1 MSNKQNNNQD
11 IQNNKDLYFF
21 IRKPRFAIVISIFL
35 TLVGFI
41 AMTGLKLEKYP
52 DITPPQITV
61 SASYPGASADVVE
74 SSVASL
80 LESQIN
86 GVEDMLY
93 MISTSSDESYRLQI
107 YFKVGSDRN
116 IDLVN
121 VQNRIQ
127 QIEPKLPE
135 DVRRLGVTAKQQVSG
150 AGVAILNLAS
160 TDGRYSQLDVTNYAS
175 IYIKDEIARLPGV
188 GEVGVYGAGNY
199 SMRIW
204 LDTEKMANLN
214 VSVSEVQKAITTQ
227 NVQVSAGAL
236 GQEPGPDKQRFQIT
250 LRTKGRLLEPS
261 EFEDI
266 IVRSNIDGSSIRI
279 KDIARVELGSE
290 TYSRNGKVD
299 GKLAALMQIIQ
310 IPGANAIEIVNAV
323 EKKMAEISKTLPD
336 GMELAMVHDDTQ
348 FIRESMSEVVKTI
361 IETSIIVV
369 AIIFIFLGDPRA
381 TLVPLIAIPVSL
393 IGTFAALPVFDMSI
407 NLLTLFALVLA
418 VATVVDDAIVVIENV
433 KRHLEAGKSPVEA
446 TQITMQEIG
455 GALVS
460 MALVLMAVFV
470 PVSFMP
476 GLSGL
481 MYKQFAVCI
490 AVSIALSAV
499 CALTLSPALC
509 SIILRHEDPNRK
521 PSNKASAVIKWLFT
535 EFNVYFQKLTDIYI
549 HYVEKFVHNQ
559 KLTLIVFGGIIVLM
573 LTLFKII
580 PTGFIPDEDQAVLM
594 AQISLPAGASIAR
607 TTEVTEMM
615 DDILKKTEGV
625 EGRIIFVG
633 MGPSNEA
640 FLVIRLEEWSKREF
654 NFFQKI
660 VRKIQGK
667 ETDLSANAI
676 LGRIRGEFSQIKEA
690 QIGVFS
696 PPAITG
702 MSMLGGFEFQMLSK
716 AEYTPQEMQQYST
729 MLMLAA
735 NQDKRL
741 SNVYTQYQANMLQYI
756 VDIDYHKAL
765 AQGIDLQELYSTL
778 SSTLGTYYVN
788 DFNKL
793 GRVFRVQLQAEQR
806 FRRHADDLTGIY
818 VKNSSGV
825 MVPITTVVSLR
836 QTVGAGSITRYNQY
850 RSVQFSG
857 QPASGRSSGEAMKA
871 MEEVATET
879 LPKDMGYEWSGTS
892 KQEIES
898 GGQTTTIIALALTF
912 VYLFLVALYES
923 WSIPFAV
930 LLICPLAAAGALLFQ
945 LIMGQAFDLY
955 SQVGMIMLI
964 GLAAKQA
971 ILIVEFAKVLHEEQG
986 MSIEDAAVEASR
998 IRFRAI
1004 MMTVVA
1010 FVIGMLPLILAHGA
1024 GASSRISVGST
1035 VFGGMLAAG
1044 TIGTVMTPAFY
1055 VIIQHLVDKVLNK
1068 KKSHN
1073 LENGE
1078 NANNNID

>member
-1 MSNKQNNNQD
+1 MSNNNEHKTTED
-11 IQNNKDLYFF
+11 KDLYFF
-21 IRKPRFAIVISIFL
+21 IRKPRFAMVISIFI
-35 TLVGFI
+35 TLVGII

-52 DITPPQITV
+52 NITPPQIMVT
-61 SASYPGASADVVE
+61 ASYPGASADVVE
-74 SSVASL
+74 SSVASV

-93 MISTSSDESYRLQI
+93 MISTSSDESYQLQI

-127 QIEPKLPE
+127 QIQPKLPE
-135 DVRRLGVTAKQQVSG
+135 DVKRLGVTAKQQVAG
-150 AGVAILNLAS
+150 AGAAILNLTS
-160 TDGRYSQLDVTNYAS
+160 TDGRYSQLEVTNYAS
-175 IYIKDEIARLPGV
+175 IFIKDEIARLPGV
-188 GEVGVYGAGNY
+188 GEVNVYGAGNY

-214 VSVSEVQKAITTQ
+214 VSVLEVQNAINTQ

-236 GQEPGPDKQRFQIT
+236 GQEPGDDKQRFQIT
-250 LRTKGRLLEPS
+250 LRTKGRLLQPE
-261 EFEDI
+261 EFENI
-266 IVRSNIDGSSIRI
+266 IVRSNMDGSNIKI
-279 KDIARVELGSE
+279 KDVARVELGSE
-290 TYSRNGKVD
+290 TYSRNGRVN
-299 GKLAALMQIIQ
+299 GQPAALIQIIQ

-323 EKKMAEISKTLPD
+323 EKKMAELSKTIPD
-336 GMELAMVHDDTQ
+336 GMKLAMEHDETM
-348 FIRESMSEVVKTI
+348 FIRESMKEVVKTI

-369 AIIFIFLGDPRA
+369 AIIFVFLGDPRA

-393 IGTFAALPVFDMSI
+393 VGTFAALPIFDMSI
-407 NLLTLFALVLA
+407 NLLTLFAMVLA

-433 KRHLEAGKSPVEA
+433 KRHLEDGKSPIEA
-446 TQITMQEIG
+446 TQITMKEIG

-509 SIILRHEDPNRK
+509 SIILRHEDPDRK
-521 PSNKASAVIKWLFT
+521 PSNKISAAIKWIFT
-535 EFNVYFQKLTDIYI
+535 EFNVYFQKLTDVYL
-549 HYVEKFVHNQ
+549 HYVKLLVYNK
-559 KLTLIVFGGIIVLM
+559 KLTLVIYGGIIVLM
-573 LTLFKII
+573 LVLFKII

-594 AQISLPAGASIAR
+594 SQVTLPAGASIAR
-607 TTEVTEMM
+607 TTDVTTRM
-615 DDILKKTEGV
+615 DNILKDMDGV
-625 EGRIIFVG
+625 RSRIVFVG
-633 MGPSNEA
+633 MGPSNQA
-640 FLVIRLEEWSKREF
+640 FVVIALKEWSEREF
-654 NFFQKI
+654 NIFQKAI
-660 VRKIQGK
+660 RKIQGK
-667 ETDLSANAI
+667 ETDLSSTAI
-676 LGRIRGEFSQIKEA
+676 LKRLRKEFSAIKEA
-690 QIGVFS
+690 NIAVFS
-696 PPAITG
+696 PPAISG

-716 AEYTPQEMQQYST
+716 GEYSPQEMEQFAT
-729 MLMLAA
+729 KLIMAA
-735 NQDKRL
+735 NQNKDL

-756 VDIDYHKAL
+756 VNVDYAQAM
-765 AQGIDLQELYSTL
+765 AQGVDLQELYSTL

-793 GRVFRVQLQAEQR
+793 GRVFRVQLQAEQK
-806 FRRHADDLTGIY
+806 FRRNANDLKGIY
-818 VKNSSGV
+818 VKNNAGK
-825 MVPITTVVSLR
+825 MVPITTIVSLE

-850 RSVQFSG
+850 RNVQFSG
-857 QPASGRSSGEAMKA
+857 NPAQGRSSGEAMKA
-871 MEEVATET
+871 MEQVAKAE
-879 LPKDMGYEWSGTS
+879 LPNDMGFEWSGTS

-898 GGQTTTIIALALTF
+898 GGQTTTIIALALLF

-930 LLICPLAAAGALLFQ
+930 LLICPLAAAGALIFQ
-945 LIMGQAFDLY
+945 LVMGQAFDLY

-971 ILIVEFAKVLHEEQG
+971 ILIVEFAKVLHEENG
-986 MSIEDAAVEASR
+986 MTIEDAAVEASK

-1010 FVIGMLPLILAHGA
+1010 FVVGMLPLILAHGA

-1055 VIIQHLVDKVLNK
+1055 VIIQHFVDLVMNK
-1068 KKSHN
+1068 KV
-1073 LENGE
+1073 ENKE
-1078 NANNNID
+1078 K

>member
-1 MSNKQNNNQD
+1 MNNNQ
-11 IQNNKDLYFF
+11 QNNKTQEKDLYFF
-21 IRKPRFAIVISIFL
+21 IRKPRFAIVISIFI

-52 DITPPQITV
+52 NITPPQITV
-61 SASYPGASADVVE
+61 TASYPGASADVVE
-74 SSVASL
+74 SSVASI

-93 MISTSSDESYRLQI
+93 MISTSSDESYQLQI

-127 QIEPKLPE
+127 QIQPKLPE
-135 DVRRLGVTAKQQVSG
+135 DVKRLGVTAKQRVSG
-150 AGVAILNLAS
+150 AGAAILNLAS
-160 TDGRYSQLDVTNYAS
+160 TDDRYSHLEVTNYAS

-188 GEVGVYGAGNY
+188 GEVNVYGAGDY

-214 VSVSEVQKAITTQ
+214 VSVSEVKNAIATQ

-266 IVRSNIDGSSIRI
+266 IVRSNLDGSSIKI

-290 TYSRNGKVD
+290 TYSRSGKVD
-299 GKLAALMQIIQ
+299 GKPAALLQIIQ
-310 IPGANAIEIVNAV
+310 IPGANAIDIVNNV
-323 EKKMAEISKTLPD
+323 EKKMAELSKSIPS
-336 GMELAMVHDDTQ
+336 GMELKMVHDDSL
-348 FIRESMSEVVKTI
+348 FIRESMKEVVKTI

-369 AIIFIFLGDPRA
+369 AIIFVFLGDPRA
-381 TLVPLIAIPVSL
+381 TLIPLIAIPVSL
-393 IGTFAALPVFDMSI
+393 IGTFATLPIFDMSI
-407 NLLTLFALVLA
+407 NLLTLFAMVLA

-433 KRHLEAGKSPVEA
+433 KRHLEEGKNPVEA
-446 TQITMQEIG
+446 TQITMKEIG

-509 SIILRHEDPNRK
+509 SIILREEEPNRK
-521 PSNKASAVIKWLFT
+521 PSNKISAGIKWLFN
-535 EFNVYFQKLTDIYI
+535 EFNVYFQKLTDLYL
-549 HYVEKFVHNQ
+549 YSVKKFVYNQ
-559 KLTLIVFGGIIVLM
+559 KLTLITYGSIIVLM
-573 LTLFKII
+573 LLMFKII
-580 PTGFIPDEDQAVLM
+580 PTGFIPDEDQAVLL
-594 AQISLPAGASIAR
+594 AQVNLPSGASLAR
-607 TTEVTEMM
+607 TTDVTNRM
-615 DDILKKTEGV
+615 DAMLEKIDGV
-625 EGRIIFVG
+625 DGRIVFVG
-633 MGPSNEA
+633 MGPSNQA
-640 FLVIRLEEWSKREF
+640 FFVIRLAEWEHREF
-654 NFFQKI
+654 NIFQKMI
-660 VRKIQGK
+660 RKVQGK
-667 ETDLSANAI
+667 ETDLSLNAI
-676 LGRIRGEFSQIKEA
+676 LNRIRAQFGSIKEA
-690 QIGVFS
+690 SIAVFS
-696 PPAITG
+696 PPAISG

-716 AEYTPQEMQQYST
+716 GEYSPQDLEKWATQ
-729 MLMLAA
+729 LMIAA
-735 NQDKRL
+735 NQDNDMT
-741 SNVYTQYQANMLQYI
+741 NVYTQYQANMLQYI
-756 VDIDYHKAL
+756 VNIDYAKAM
-765 AQGIDLQELYSTL
+765 AQGVDLSELYATL

-793 GRVFRVQLQAEQR
+793 GRVFRVQLQAEQK
-806 FRRHADDLTGIY
+806 FRRNANDLTGIY
-818 VKNSSGV
+818 VKNKSGK
-825 MVPITTVVSLR
+825 MVPITTIVSLE
-836 QTVGAGSITRYNQY
+836 QSVGAGSITRYNQY
-850 RSVQFSG
+850 RNVQFSG
-857 QPASGRSSGEAMKA
+857 QPAQGRSSGEAMKA
-871 MEEVATET
+871 MERVAQKV
-879 LPKDMGYEWSGTS
+879 LPNDMGYEWSGTS
-892 KQEIES
+892 QQEIES
-898 GGQTTTIIALALTF
+898 GGQTGIIIALALIF

-930 LLICPLAAAGALLFQ
+930 LLICPLAAVGALVFQ
-945 LIMGQAFDLY
+945 LMMGQAFDLY

-971 ILIVEFAKVLHEEQG
+971 ILIVEFAKELHETDG
-986 MSIEDAAVEASR
+986 MSIEDAAVEASK

-1010 FVIGMLPLILAHGA
+1010 FVVGMLPLILAHGA

-1035 VFGGMLAAG
+1035 VFGGMMAAG
-1044 TIGTVMTPAFY
+1044 TLGTIMTPAFY
-1055 VIIQHLVDKVLNK
+1055 VIIQNLVDKVLGRHK
-1068 KKSHN
+1068 KT
-1073 LENGE
+1073 EN
-1078 NANNNID
+1078 

>member
-1 MSNKQNNNQD
+1 MSDNKEPQK
-11 IQNNKDLYFF
+11 NNKEELYFF
-21 IRKPRFAIVISIFL
+21 IRKPRFAIVISLFI
-35 TLVGFI
+35 TLVGII
-41 AMTGLKLEKYP
+41 AMMGLKLEKYP
-52 DITPPQITV
+52 NITPPQIQVT
-61 SASYPGASADVVE
+61 ASYPGASADVVE
-74 SSVASL
+74 SSVASI

-93 MISTSSDESYRLQI
+93 MVSTSSDESYQLQI

-127 QIEPKLPE
+127 QIQPKLPE
-135 DVRRLGVTAKQQVSG
+135 DVKRLGVTAKQQVSG

-160 TDGRYSQLDVTNYAS
+160 TDGRYSQLEVTNYAS
-175 IYIKDEIARLPGV
+175 IFIKDEIARLPGV

-214 VSVSEVQKAITTQ
+214 VSVSEVQQAINTQ

-236 GQEPGPDKQRFQIT
+236 GQEPGPDKQKFQIT
-250 LRTKGRLLEPS
+250 LRTKGRLLEPE
-261 EFEDI
+261 EFENI
-266 IVRSNIDGSSIRI
+266 IVRSNIDGSSIKI

-290 TYSRNGKVD
+290 TYSRNGRVD
-299 GKLAALMQIIQ
+299 GNPAALMQIIQ
-310 IPGANAIEIVNAV
+310 IPGANSIEIVNEV
-323 EKKMAEISKTLPD
+323 KKKMAELAKTIPD
-336 GMELAMVHDDTQ
+336 GMKLAMVHDDTQ
-348 FIRESMSEVVKTI
+348 FIRESMKEVVKTI

-369 AIIFIFLGDPRA
+369 AIIFVFLGDPRA

-407 NLLTLFALVLA
+407 NLLTLFAMVLA

-433 KRHLEAGKSPVEA
+433 KRHLENGMTPVEA
-446 TQITMQEIG
+446 TQITMKEIG

-490 AVSIALSAV
+490 AISIALSAV

-509 SIILRHEDPNRK
+509 SIILRAEDPNRK
-521 PSNKASAVIKWLFT
+521 PSNKMSAAIKWIFT
-535 EFNVYFQKLTDIYI
+535 EFNVYFQKLTDLYI
-549 HYVEKFVHNQ
+549 HCVKKFVYNK
-559 KLTLIVFGGIIVLM
+559 KLTLVTYVGIIVLM
-573 LTLFKII
+573 LALFKMI

-594 AQISLPAGASIAR
+594 TQINLPAGASLAR
-607 TTEVTEMM
+607 TTDVTHEMEEK
-615 DDILKKTEGV
+615 LKKIEGIEGV
-625 EGRIIFVG
+625 IVFVG
-633 MGPSNEA
+633 MGPSNQA
-640 FLVIRLEEWSKREF
+640 FMVIRLDEWGKREF
-654 NFFQKI
+654 NIFQKAI
-660 VRKIQGK
+660 RFVQGK
-667 ETDLSANAI
+667 DTDLSLNAI
-676 LGRIRGEFSQIKEA
+676 LGRIRKEFSSIRTA

-696 PPAITG
+696 PPAISG
-702 MSMLGGFEFQMLSK
+702 MSMVGGFEFQMLSK
-716 AEYTPQEMQQYST
+716 GEYTPQEMEQWANK
-729 MLMLAA
+729 LLAA
-735 NQDKRL
+735 ANANKDL
-741 SNVYTQYQANMLQYI
+741 TNVYTQYQANMLQYI
-756 VDIDYHKAL
+756 VDIDYAKAM

-793 GRVFRVQLQAEQR
+793 GRVFRVQMQAEQKY
-806 FRRHADDLTGIY
+806 RRNANDLTGIY
-818 VKNSSGV
+818 VKNKSGK

-850 RSVQFSG
+850 RNVQISG

-871 MEEVATET
+871 MQDVAIST

-898 GGQTTTIIALALTF
+898 GGQTTTIIALALIF

-930 LLICPLAAAGALLFQ
+930 LLICPLAAAGALIFQ

-971 ILIVEFAKVLHEEQG
+971 ILIVEFAKELHETDG
-986 MSIEDAAVEASR
+986 KSIEEAAVEASQ

-1010 FVIGMLPLILAHGA
+1010 FVVGMLPLILAHGA

-1035 VFGGMLAAG
+1035 VFGGMMAAG
-1044 TIGTVMTPAFY
+1044 TLGTIMTPAFY
-1055 VIIQHLVDKVLNK
+1055 VIIQHFVDIVMNKKVDKK
-1068 KKSHN
+1068 
-1073 LENGE
+1073 EE
-1078 NANNNID
+1078 

>member
-1 MSNKQNNNQD
+1 MSNNNEHKTTED
-11 IQNNKDLYFF
+11 KDLYFF
-21 IRKPRFAIVISIFL
+21 IRKPRFAMVISIFI
-35 TLVGFI
+35 TLVGII

-52 DITPPQITV
+52 NITPPQIMVT
-61 SASYPGASADVVE
+61 ASYPGASADVVE
-74 SSVASL
+74 SSVASV

-93 MISTSSDESYRLQI
+93 MISTSSDESYQLQI

-127 QIEPKLPE
+127 QIQPKLPE
-135 DVRRLGVTAKQQVSG
+135 DVKRLGVTAKQQVAG
-150 AGVAILNLAS
+150 AGAAILNLTS
-160 TDGRYSQLDVTNYAS
+160 TDGRYSQLEVTNYAS
-175 IYIKDEIARLPGV
+175 IFIKDEIARLPGV
-188 GEVGVYGAGNY
+188 GEVNVYGAGNY

-214 VSVSEVQKAITTQ
+214 VSVLEVQNAINTQ

-236 GQEPGPDKQRFQIT
+236 GQEPGDDKQRFQIT
-250 LRTKGRLLEPS
+250 LRTKGRLLQPE
-261 EFEDI
+261 EFENI
-266 IVRSNIDGSSIRI
+266 IVRSNMDGSNIKI
-279 KDIARVELGSE
+279 KDVARVELGSE
-290 TYSRNGKVD
+290 TYSRNGRVN
-299 GKLAALMQIIQ
+299 GQPAALIQIIQ

-323 EKKMAEISKTLPD
+323 EKKMAELSKTIPD
-336 GMELAMVHDDTQ
+336 GMKLAMEHDETL
-348 FIRESMSEVVKTI
+348 FIRESMKEVVKTI

-369 AIIFIFLGDPRA
+369 AIIFVFLGDPRA

-393 IGTFAALPVFDMSI
+393 VGTFAALPIFDMSI
-407 NLLTLFALVLA
+407 NLLTLFAMVLA

-433 KRHLEAGKSPVEA
+433 KRHLEDGKSPIEA
-446 TQITMQEIG
+446 TQITMKEIG

-509 SIILRHEDPNRK
+509 SIILRHEDPDRK
-521 PSNKASAVIKWLFT
+521 PSNKISAAIKWIFT
-535 EFNVYFQKLTDIYI
+535 EFNVYFQKLTDVYL
-549 HYVEKFVHNQ
+549 HYVKLLVYNK
-559 KLTLIVFGGIIVLM
+559 KLTLVIYGGIIVLM
-573 LTLFKII
+573 LVLFKII
-580 PTGFIPDEDQAVLM
+580 PTGFIPDEDQAMLM
-594 AQISLPAGASIAR
+594 SQVTLPEGASIAR
-607 TTEVTEMM
+607 TTDVTTRM
-615 DDILKKTEGV
+615 DNILKDMDGV
-625 EGRIIFVG
+625 RSRIVFVG
-633 MGPSNEA
+633 MGPSNQA
-640 FLVIRLEEWSKREF
+640 FVVIALKEWSEREF
-654 NFFQKI
+654 NIFQKAI
-660 VRKIQGK
+660 RKIQGK
-667 ETDLSANAI
+667 ETDLSSTAI
-676 LGRIRGEFSQIKEA
+676 LKRLRKEFSAIKEA
-690 QIGVFS
+690 NIAVFS
-696 PPAITG
+696 PPAISG

-716 AEYTPQEMQQYST
+716 GEYSPQEMEQFAT
-729 MLMLAA
+729 KLIMAA
-735 NQDKRL
+735 NQNKDL

-756 VDIDYHKAL
+756 VNVDYAQAM
-765 AQGIDLQELYSTL
+765 AQGVNLQELYSTL

-793 GRVFRVQLQAEQR
+793 GRVFRVQLQAEQK
-806 FRRHADDLTGIY
+806 FRRNANDLKGIY
-818 VKNSSGV
+818 VKNNAGK
-825 MVPITTVVSLR
+825 MVPITTIVSLE

-850 RSVQFSG
+850 RNVQFSG
-857 QPASGRSSGEAMKA
+857 NPAQGRSSGEAMKA
-871 MEEVATET
+871 MEQVAKAE
-879 LPKDMGYEWSGTS
+879 LPKDMGFEWSGTS

-898 GGQTTTIIALALTF
+898 GGQTTTIIALALLF

-930 LLICPLAAAGALLFQ
+930 LLICPLAAAGALIFQ
-945 LIMGQAFDLY
+945 LVMGQAFDLY

-971 ILIVEFAKVLHEEQG
+971 ILIVEFAKVLHEENG
-986 MSIEDAAVEASR
+986 MTIEDAAVEASK

-1010 FVIGMLPLILAHGA
+1010 FVVGMLPLILAHGA

-1055 VIIQHLVDKVLNK
+1055 VIIQHFVDLVMNK
-1068 KKSHN
+1068 KV
-1073 LENGE
+1073 ENTE
-1078 NANNNID
+1078 K

>member
-1 MSNKQNNNQD
+1 MNNNQNSNKT
-11 IQNNKDLYFF
+11 QEKDLYFF
-21 IRKPRFAIVISIFL
+21 IRKPRFAIVISIFI

-41 AMTGLKLEKYP
+41 AMAGLKLEKYP
-52 DITPPQITV
+52 NITPPQITV
-61 SASYPGASADVVE
+61 TASYPGASADVVE
-74 SSVASL
+74 SSVASI

-93 MISTSSDESYRLQI
+93 MISTSSDESYQLQI

-127 QIEPKLPE
+127 QIQPKLPE
-135 DVRRLGVTAKQQVSG
+135 DVKRLGVTAKQRVSG
-150 AGVAILNLAS
+150 AGAAILNLAS
-160 TDGRYSQLDVTNYAS
+160 TDDRYSHLEVTNYAS

-188 GEVGVYGAGNY
+188 GEVNVYGAGDY

-204 LDTEKMANLN
+204 LDTQKMANLN
-214 VSVSEVQKAITTQ
+214 VSVSEVRNAISTQ

-250 LRTKGRLLEPS
+250 LRTKGRLLEPA
-261 EFEDI
+261 EFEEI
-266 IVRSNIDGSSIRI
+266 IVRSNLDGSSVKL

-290 TYSRNGKVD
+290 TYSRSGKVD
-299 GKLAALMQIIQ
+299 GKPAALLQIIQ
-310 IPGANAIEIVNAV
+310 IPGANAIDIVNNV
-323 EKKMAEISKTLPD
+323 EKKMAELSKTIPN
-336 GMELAMVHDDTQ
+336 GMELKMVHDDSL
-348 FIRESMSEVVKTI
+348 FIRESMKEVVKTI

-381 TLVPLIAIPVSL
+381 TLIPLIAIPVSL
-393 IGTFAALPVFDMSI
+393 IGTFATLPVFNMSI
-407 NLLTLFALVLA
+407 NLLTLFAMVLA

-433 KRHLEAGKSPVEA
+433 KRHLEEGKNPVEA
-446 TQITMQEIG
+446 TQITMKEIG

-509 SIILRHEDPNRK
+509 SIILREEDPDRK
-521 PSNKASAVIKWLFT
+521 PSNKISAGIKWLFT
-535 EFNVYFQKLTDIYI
+535 EFNVYFQKLTDIYL
-549 HYVEKFVHNQ
+549 HYVKKFVYSQ
-559 KLTLIVFGGIIVLM
+559 KLTLIVYGSIIALM
-573 LTLFKII
+573 LVLFKII
-580 PTGFIPDEDQAVLM
+580 PTGFIPDEDQAVLL
-594 AQISLPAGASIAR
+594 AQVTLPSGASLAR
-607 TTEVTEMM
+607 TTDVTNRMDEMLSKI
-615 DDILKKTEGV
+615 DGV
-625 EGRIIFVG
+625 DGRIVFVG
-633 MGPSNEA
+633 MGPSNQA
-640 FLVIRLEEWSKREF
+640 FFVIRLAEWEHREF
-654 NFFQKI
+654 NIFQKLI
-660 VRKIQGK
+660 RKVQGK
-667 ETDLSANAI
+667 ETDLSLNAL
-676 LGRIRGEFSQIKEA
+676 LGRIRKEFGSIKEA
-690 QIGVFS
+690 SIAVFS
-696 PPAITG
+696 PPAISG

-716 AEYTPQEMQQYST
+716 AEYSPQDLEKFATQ
-729 MLMLAA
+729 LMIAA
-735 NQDKRL
+735 NSNKDL

-756 VDIDYHKAL
+756 VNIDYAKAM
-765 AQGIDLQELYSTL
+765 AQGIDLSELYATL

-793 GRVFRVQLQAEQR
+793 GRVFRVQLQAEQNY
-806 FRRHADDLTGIY
+806 RRSANDLTGIY
-818 VKNSSGV
+818 VKNRSGK
-825 MVPITTVVSLR
+825 MVPITTVVSLE

-850 RSVQFSG
+850 RNVQFSG
-857 QPASGRSSGEAMKA
+857 QPAQGRSSGEAMKA
-871 MEEVATET
+871 MEKVATEI
-879 LPKDMGYEWSGTS
+879 LPNDMGYEWSGTS

-898 GGQTTTIIALALTF
+898 GGQTVTIIALALIF

-930 LLICPLAAAGALLFQ
+930 LLICPLAAAGALIFQ
-945 LIMGQAFDLY
+945 LVMGQAFDLY

-971 ILIVEFAKVLHEEQG
+971 ILIVEFAKELHETDGLSVE
-986 MSIEDAAVEASR
+986 EAAVEASK

-1010 FVIGMLPLILAHGA
+1010 FVVGMLPLILAHGA

-1035 VFGGMLAAG
+1035 VFGGMMAAG
-1044 TIGTVMTPAFY
+1044 TLGTIMTPAFY
-1055 VIIQHLVDKVLNK
+1055 VIIQNLVDKALGRT
-1068 KKSHN
+1068 KSIQ
-1073 LENGE
+1073 
-1078 NANNNID
+1078 NN

>member
-1 MSNKQNNNQD
+1 MD
-11 IQNNKDLYFF
+11 IKNNKPEKEHKEELYFF
-21 IRKPRFAIVISIFL
+21 IRKPRFAIVISLFL

-41 AMTGLKLEKYP
+41 SMTSLKLEKYP
-52 DITPPQITV
+52 NITPPQIQVT
-61 SASYPGASADVVE
+61 ASYPGASADVVE
-74 SSVASL
+74 SSVASII
-80 LESQIN
+80 ESQVN

-93 MISTSSDESYRLQI
+93 MISTSSDESYQLQI

-127 QIEPKLPE
+127 QIQPKLPE
-135 DVRRLGVTAKQQVSG
+135 DVKRLGVTAKQQVSG

-175 IYIKDEIARLPGV
+175 IFIKDEIARLPGV
-188 GEVGVYGAGNY
+188 GDVGVYGAGNY

-214 VSVSEVQKAITTQ
+214 VSVLEVQNAISTQ

-250 LRTKGRLLEPS
+250 LRTKGRLLEPE

-266 IVRSNIDGSSIRI
+266 IVRSNQDGSSIKI

-290 TYSRNGKVD
+290 TYSRNGRVD
-299 GKLAALMQIIQ
+299 GQPSALMQVIQ
-310 IPGANAIEIVNAV
+310 IPGANAIEIVNEV
-323 EKKMAEISKTLPD
+323 KQKMAEIEKTIPA
-336 GMELAMVHDDTQ
+336 GMKLSMVHDDTL
-348 FIRESMSEVVKTI
+348 FIRESMKEVVKTI

-369 AIIFIFLGDPRA
+369 AIIFVFLGDPRA

-407 NLLTLFALVLA
+407 NLLTLFAMVLA

-433 KRHLEAGKSPVEA
+433 KRHIEAGMKPVDA
-446 TQITMQEIG
+446 TQITMKEIG

-509 SIILRHEDPNRK
+509 SIILRPEDPNRK
-521 PSNKASAVIKWLFT
+521 PSNKASAAIKWIFT
-535 EFNVYFQKLTDIYI
+535 EFNVYFQKLTELYL
-549 HYVEKFVHNQ
+549 HYVKIFVHDK
-559 KLTLIVFGGIIVLM
+559 KLTLWVYGGIIVLM
-573 LTLFKII
+573 LLLFKIV
-580 PTGFIPDEDQAVLM
+580 PTGFIPDEDQAVLL
-594 AQISLPAGASIAR
+594 AQINLPAGASIAR
-607 TTEVTEMM
+607 TTDVTKRME
-615 DDILKKTEGV
+615 DKLAHIDGIK
-625 EGRIIFVG
+625 GRIVFVG
-633 MGPSNEA
+633 MGPSNQA
-640 FLVIRLEEWSKREF
+640 FMVIRLDEWSKREF
-654 NFFQKI
+654 NIFQKI
-660 VRKIQGK
+660 IRLAQGK
-667 ETDLSANAI
+667 ETDLSLNAI
-676 LGRIRGEFSQIKEA
+676 MKRIRTAFSDIRDA

-716 AEYTPQEMQQYST
+716 GEYTPQELEQFANQ
-729 MLMLAA
+729 LMAAA
-735 NQDKRL
+735 NQNKNL

-756 VDIDYHKAL
+756 VDIDYTKAL

-793 GRVFRVQLQAEQR
+793 GRVFRVQLQAEQK
-806 FRRHADDLTGIY
+806 FRRNANDLTGIY
-818 VKNSSGV
+818 VKNKSGV
-825 MVPITTVVSLR
+825 MVPITTVVSLK

-850 RSVQFSG
+850 RNVQFSG
-857 QPASGRSSGEAMKA
+857 NPAQGRSSGEAMKA
-871 MEEVATET
+871 MEQVATEV
-879 LPKDMGYEWSGTS
+879 LPNDMGFEWSGTS

-898 GGQTTTIIALALTF
+898 SGQTTTIIALALIF

-930 LLICPLAAAGALLFQ
+930 LLICPLAAAGALIFQ

-971 ILIVEFAKVLHEEQG
+971 ILIVEFAKELHETNG
-986 MSIEDAAVEASR
+986 MSIEDAAVEASH

-1010 FVIGMLPLILAHGA
+1010 FVVGMLPLLFAHGA

-1044 TIGTVMTPAFY
+1044 TIGTIMTPAFY
-1055 VIIQHLVDKVLNK
+1055 VIIQHLVENVMSK
-1068 KKSHN
+1068 KKTKKI
-1073 LENGE
+1073 ETDE
-1078 NANNNID
+1078 K

>member
-1 MSNKQNNNQD
+1 MNEKDNKQD
-11 IQNNKDLYFF
+11 KNKGLYFF
-21 IRKPRFAIVISIFL
+21 IAKPRFAIVISIFITIL
-35 TLVGFI
+35 GI
-41 AMTGLKLEKYP
+41 ISITGLKLEKYP
-52 DITPPQITV
+52 NITPPQIMV

-74 SSVASL
+74 SSVASV
-80 LESQIN
+80 LESQVN

-93 MISTSSDESYRLQI
+93 MISTSSDESYQLQI

-127 QIEPKLPE
+127 QIQPKLPE
-135 DVRRLGVTAKQQVSG
+135 DVKRLGVTAKQQVSG

-175 IYIKDEIARLPGV
+175 IFVKDEIARLPGV
-188 GEVGVYGAGNY
+188 GEVNVYGAGNY

-214 VSVSEVQKAITTQ
+214 VSVLEVQNAINTQ

-261 EFEDI
+261 EFENI
-266 IVRSNIDGSSIRI
+266 IVRSNQDGSNIKI
-279 KDIARVELGSE
+279 KDVARVELGSE
-290 TYSRNGKVD
+290 TYSRNGRVD
-299 GKLAALMQIIQ
+299 GNPAALIQIIQ
-310 IPGANAIEIVNAV
+310 IPGANAIEIVNEV
-323 EKKMAEISKTLPD
+323 EQKMAELSKTIPD
-336 GMELAMVHDDTQ
+336 GMKLAMVHDDTL
-348 FIRESMSEVVKTI
+348 FIRESMKEVVKTI

-381 TLVPLIAIPVSL
+381 TLIPLLAIPVSL
-393 IGTFAALPVFDMSI
+393 IGTFAALPIFDMSI
-407 NLLTLFALVLA
+407 NLLTLFAMVLA

-433 KRHLEAGKSPVEA
+433 KRHLEDGKSPLEA
-446 TQITMQEIG
+446 TQLTMEEVG
-455 GALVS
+455 GALVA

-470 PVSFMP
+470 PVCFMP

-481 MYKQFAVCI
+481 MYQQFAVCI

-509 SIILRHEDPNRK
+509 SIILRPEDPDRK
-521 PSNKASAVIKWLFT
+521 PSNKASAAIKWVFM
-535 EFNVYFQKLTDIYI
+535 EFNIYFQKLTEMYL
-549 HYVEKFVHNQ
+549 HYVKKLVYDK
-559 KLTLIVFGGIIVLM
+559 KLTLVIYGAIIVLM
-573 LTLFKII
+573 LVLFKVI

-594 AQISLPAGASIAR
+594 AQINLPAGASIAR
-607 TTEVTEMM
+607 TTDVTMRMEEM
-615 DDILKKTEGV
+615 LKKIDGI
-625 EGRIIFVG
+625 EGRIVFVG
-633 MGPSNEA
+633 MGPSNQA
-640 FLVIRLEEWSKREF
+640 FMVIRLDEWSKREF
-654 NFFQKI
+654 NIFQKAI
-660 VRKIQGK
+660 RLVQGK
-667 ETDLSANAI
+667 ETDLSLNAI
-676 LGRIRGEFSQIKEA
+676 LGRIRKDFSQIKDA

-696 PPAITG
+696 PPAISG

-716 AEYTPQEMQQYST
+716 GEYTPQDLEKFANK
-729 MLMLAA
+729 LILAA
-735 NQDKRL
+735 NQNKDL

-756 VDIDYHKAL
+756 VDIDYAQAM
-765 AQGIDLQELYSTL
+765 AQGVDLTELYSTL

-806 FRRHADDLTGIY
+806 FRRSANDLSGIY
-818 VKNSSGV
+818 VKNKAGK
-825 MVPITTVVSLR
+825 MVPITTIVSLH

-850 RSVQFSG
+850 RNVQFSG
-857 QPASGRSSGEAMKA
+857 QPAQGRSSGEAMKA
-871 MEEVATET
+871 MEEVAKAE
-879 LPKDMGYEWSGTS
+879 LPNDMGFEWSGTS

-898 GGQTTTIIALALTF
+898 GGQTTSIIALALLF

-923 WSIPFAV
+923 WSIPLAV
-930 LLICPLAAAGALLFQ
+930 LLICPLAAAGALIFQ
-945 LIMGQAFDLY
+945 LMMGQAFDLY

-971 ILIVEFAKVLHEEQG
+971 ILIVEFAKVLHEENG
-986 MSIEDAAVEASR
+986 LSIEEAAVEASR

-1010 FVIGMLPLILAHGA
+1010 FVVGMLPLILAHGA

-1044 TIGTVMTPAFY
+1044 TIGTIMTPAFY
-1055 VIIQHLVDKVLNK
+1055 VIIQHLVDRVMNK
-1068 KKSHN
+1068 PQTEKIENDKK
-1073 LENGE
+1073 
-1078 NANNNID
+1078 

>member
-1 MSNKQNNNQD
+1 MNNNQ
-11 IQNNKDLYFF
+11 QNNKTQEKDLYFF
-21 IRKPRFAIVISIFL
+21 IRKPRFAIVISIFI

-52 DITPPQITV
+52 NITPPQITV
-61 SASYPGASADVVE
+61 TASYPGASADVVE
-74 SSVASL
+74 SSVASI

-93 MISTSSDESYRLQI
+93 MISTSSDESYQLQI

-127 QIEPKLPE
+127 QIQPKLPE
-135 DVRRLGVTAKQQVSG
+135 DVKRLGVTAKQRVSG
-150 AGVAILNLAS
+150 AGAAILNLAS
-160 TDGRYSQLDVTNYAS
+160 TDDRYSHLEVTNYAS

-188 GEVGVYGAGNY
+188 GEVNVYGAGDY

-214 VSVSEVQKAITTQ
+214 VSVSEVKNAIATQ

-266 IVRSNIDGSSIRI
+266 IVRSNLDGSSIKI
-279 KDIARVELGSE
+279 KDVARVELGSE
-290 TYSRNGKVD
+290 TYSRSGKVD
-299 GKLAALMQIIQ
+299 GKPAALLQIIQ
-310 IPGANAIEIVNAV
+310 IPGANAIDIVNNV
-323 EKKMAEISKTLPD
+323 EKKMAELSKSIPS
-336 GMELAMVHDDTQ
+336 GMELKMVHDDSL
-348 FIRESMSEVVKTI
+348 FIRESMKEVVKTI

-369 AIIFIFLGDPRA
+369 AIIFVFLGDPRA
-381 TLVPLIAIPVSL
+381 TLIPLIAIPVSL
-393 IGTFAALPVFDMSI
+393 IGTFATLPIFDMSI
-407 NLLTLFALVLA
+407 NLLTLFAMVLA

-433 KRHLEAGKSPVEA
+433 KRHLEEGKNPVEA
-446 TQITMQEIG
+446 TQITMKEIG

-509 SIILRHEDPNRK
+509 SIILREEDPNRK
-521 PSNKASAVIKWLFT
+521 PSNKISAGIKWLFN
-535 EFNVYFQKLTDIYI
+535 EFNVYFQKLTDLYL
-549 HYVEKFVHNQ
+549 YSVKKFVYNQ
-559 KLTLIVFGGIIVLM
+559 KLTLITYGSIIVLM
-573 LTLFKII
+573 LLMFKII
-580 PTGFIPDEDQAVLM
+580 PTGFIPDEDQAVLL
-594 AQISLPAGASIAR
+594 AQVNLPSGASLAR
-607 TTEVTEMM
+607 TTDVTNRM
-615 DDILKKTEGV
+615 DAMLEKIDGV
-625 EGRIIFVG
+625 DGRIVFVG
-633 MGPSNEA
+633 MGPSNQA
-640 FLVIRLEEWSKREF
+640 FFVIRLAEWEHREF
-654 NFFQKI
+654 NIFQKMI
-660 VRKIQGK
+660 RKVQGK
-667 ETDLSANAI
+667 ETDLSLNAI
-676 LGRIRGEFSQIKEA
+676 LNRIRAQFGSIKEA
-690 QIGVFS
+690 SIAVFS
-696 PPAITG
+696 PPAISG

-716 AEYTPQEMQQYST
+716 GEYSPQDLEKWATQ
-729 MLMLAA
+729 LMIAA
-735 NQDKRL
+735 NQDNDMT
-741 SNVYTQYQANMLQYI
+741 NVYTQYQANMLQYI
-756 VDIDYHKAL
+756 VNIDYAKAM
-765 AQGIDLQELYSTL
+765 AQGVDLSELYATL

-793 GRVFRVQLQAEQR
+793 GRVFRVQLQAEQK
-806 FRRHADDLTGIY
+806 FRRNANDLTGIY
-818 VKNSSGV
+818 VKNKSGK
-825 MVPITTVVSLR
+825 MVPITTIVSLE
-836 QTVGAGSITRYNQY
+836 QSVGAGSITRYNQY
-850 RSVQFSG
+850 RNVQFSG
-857 QPASGRSSGEAMKA
+857 QPAQGRSSGEAMKA
-871 MEEVATET
+871 MERVAQKV
-879 LPKDMGYEWSGTS
+879 LPNDMGYEWSGTS
-892 KQEIES
+892 QQEIES
-898 GGQTTTIIALALTF
+898 GGQTGIIIALALIF

-930 LLICPLAAAGALLFQ
+930 LLICPLAAVGALVFQ
-945 LIMGQAFDLY
+945 LMMGQAFDLY

-971 ILIVEFAKVLHEEQG
+971 ILIVEFAKELHETDG
-986 MSIEDAAVEASR
+986 MSIEEAAVEASK

-1010 FVIGMLPLILAHGA
+1010 FVVGMLPLILAHGA

-1035 VFGGMLAAG
+1035 VFGGMMAAG
-1044 TIGTVMTPAFY
+1044 TLGTIMTPAFY
-1055 VIIQHLVDKVLNK
+1055 VIIQNLVDKVLGRHK
-1068 KKSHN
+1068 KT
-1073 LENGE
+1073 EN
-1078 NANNNID
+1078 

>member
-1 MSNKQNNNQD
+1 MNSNDKQPE
-11 IQNNKDLYFF
+11 KDKSKNEELYFF
-21 IRKPRFAIVISIFL
+21 IRKPRFAIVISLFI
-35 TLVGFI
+35 TLVGVI
-41 AMTGLKLEKYP
+41 SMMGLQLEKYP
-52 DITPPQITV
+52 DITPPQIQVT
-61 SASYPGASADVVE
+61 ASYPGASADVVE

-80 LESQIN
+80 IESQVN
-86 GVEDMLY
+86 GVEDMIY
-93 MISTSSDESYRLQI
+93 MVSTSTDASYQLQI

-135 DVRRLGVTAKQQVSG
+135 DVKRLGVTAKQRVSG

-175 IYIKDEIARLPGV
+175 IYIKDEIARLYGV

-214 VSVSEVQKAITTQ
+214 VSVAEVQNAINTQ
-227 NVQVSAGAL
+227 NIQVSAGAL
-236 GQEPGPDKQRFQIT
+236 GQEPGPDKQKFQIT
-250 LRTKGRLLEPS
+250 LRTKGRLLEPE
-261 EFEDI
+261 EFENI
-266 IVRSNIDGSSIRI
+266 IIRSNLDGSSVKI
-279 KDIARVELGSE
+279 KDVARVELGSE
-290 TYSRNGKVD
+290 TYDRNGRVD
-299 GKLAALMQIIQ
+299 GKPAALMQIIQ
-310 IPGANAIEIVNAV
+310 IPGANGIEIVNQVKA
-323 EKKMAEISKTLPD
+323 KMAEISKTLPD

-348 FIRESMSEVVKTI
+348 FIRESMKEVVKTI

-369 AIIFIFLGDPRA
+369 AIIFVFLGDPRA

-393 IGTFAALPVFDMSI
+393 IGTFAALPIFGMSI
-407 NLLTLFALVLA
+407 NLLTLFAMVLA

-433 KRHLEAGKSPVEA
+433 KRHLEDGKTPVEA
-446 TQITMQEIG
+446 TQITMKEIG

-509 SIILRHEDPNRK
+509 SIILRAEDPNRK
-521 PSNKASAVIKWLFT
+521 PSNKASAAIKWIFT
-535 EFNVYFQKLTDIYI
+535 EFNVYFQKLTDIYL
-549 HYVEKFVHNQ
+549 HFVKKFVYSQ
-559 KLTLIVFGGIIVLM
+559 KLTLFTYIAIVALM
-573 LTLFKII
+573 LVLFKMI

-594 AQISLPAGASIAR
+594 TQINLPSGASLAR
-607 TTEVTEMM
+607 TTDVTHEMEEK
-615 DDILKKTEGV
+615 LKKIDGIEGV
-625 EGRIIFVG
+625 LVFVG
-633 MGPSNEA
+633 MGPSNQA
-640 FLVIRLEEWSKREF
+640 FMVIRLDEWSKREF
-654 NFFQKI
+654 NIFQKAI
-660 VRKIQGK
+660 RKIQGK
-667 ETDLSANAI
+667 ETDLSLNAI
-676 LGRIRGEFSQIKEA
+676 QTRIRQAFSSIKTA

-702 MSMLGGFEFQMLSK
+702 MSMVGGFEFQMLSK
-716 AEYTPQEMQQYST
+716 AEYTPQQMEQWANK
-729 MLMLAA
+729 LIAAA
-735 NQDKRL
+735 NNNKKL
-741 SNVYTQYQANMLQYI
+741 TNVYTQYQANMLQYI
-756 VDIDYHKAL
+756 VEIDYAKAL

-793 GRVFRVQLQAEQR
+793 GRVFRVQMQAEQR
-806 FRRHADDLTGIY
+806 YRRNANDLSGIY
-818 VKNSSGV
+818 VKNSSGR
-825 MVPITTVVSLR
+825 MVPITTVVSLK
-836 QTVGAGSITRYNQY
+836 QSVGAASITRYNQY
-850 RSVQFSG
+850 ENVQISG
-857 QPASGRSSGEAMKA
+857 QPAPGVSSGDAMKA
-871 MEEVATET
+871 MEEVATQV

-892 KQEIES
+892 KQELES
-898 GGQTTTIIALALTF
+898 SGQTTTIIALALTF

-930 LLICPLAAAGALLFQ
+930 LLICPLAAAGALIFQ

-971 ILIVEFAKVLHEEQG
+971 ILIVEFAKELHETNG
-986 MSIEDAAVEASR
+986 MSVEDAAVEASR

-1010 FVIGMLPLILAHGA
+1010 FVVGMLPLILAHGA
-1024 GASSRISVGST
+1024 GAASRISVGST
-1035 VFGGMLAAG
+1035 VFGGMMAAG
-1044 TIGTVMTPAFY
+1044 TLGTIMTPAFY
-1055 VIIQHLVDKVLNK
+1055 VIIQHLVYRVLGK
-1068 KKSHN
+1068 
-1073 LENGE
+1073 
-1078 NANNNID
+1078 NADGTKNTNP

>member
-1 MSNKQNNNQD
+1 MSDKDKEKLN
-11 IQNNKDLYFF
+11 IRDLYFF
-21 IRKPRFAIVISIFL
+21 IAKPRFAIVISIFITIL
-35 TLVGFI
+35 GI
-41 AMTGLKLEKYP
+41 ISITGLKLEKYP
-52 DITPPQITV
+52 NITPPQIQVT
-61 SASYPGASADVVE
+61 ASYPGASADVVE
-74 SSVASL
+74 SSVASI
-80 LESQIN
+80 LEAQVN

-93 MISTSSDESYRLQI
+93 MISTSSDESYQLQI

-127 QIEPKLPE
+127 QIQPKLPE
-135 DVRRLGVTAKQQVSG
+135 DVKRLGVTAKQRVSG

-175 IYIKDEIARLPGV
+175 IYVKDEIARLPGV
-188 GEVGVYGAGNY
+188 GEVGVYGAGDY

-214 VSVSEVQKAITTQ
+214 VSVSEVQNAINTQ

-236 GQEPGPDKQRFQIT
+236 GQEPGPDKQKFQIT
-250 LRTKGRLLEPS
+250 LRTKGRLLEPQ
-261 EFEDI
+261 EFENI
-266 IVRSNIDGSSIRI
+266 IVRSNQDGSSIKI

-290 TYSRNGKVD
+290 SYSRNGRVD
-299 GKLAALMQIIQ
+299 GNPAALIQVIQ
-310 IPGANAIEIVNAV
+310 IPGANAIDIVNHV
-323 EKKMAEISKTLPD
+323 EAKMKELEKTIPD
-336 GMELAMVHDDTQ
+336 GMKLSMVHDDTL
-348 FIRESMSEVVKTI
+348 FIRESMKEVVKTI

-369 AIIFIFLGDPRA
+369 AIIFVFLGDPRA
-381 TLVPLIAIPVSL
+381 TLVPLLAIPVSL
-393 IGTFAALPVFDMSI
+393 VGTFAALPVFDMSI
-407 NLLTLFALVLA
+407 NLLTLFAMVLA

-433 KRHLEAGKSPVEA
+433 KRHLEEGKTPVQA
-446 TQITMQEIG
+446 TQLTMQEVG
-455 GALVS
+455 GALVA

-470 PVSFMP
+470 PVCFMP

-509 SIILRHEDPNRK
+509 SIILRPEDPNRK
-521 PSNKASAVIKWLFT
+521 PSNKASAAIKWLFT
-535 EFNVYFQKLTDIYI
+535 EFNVYFQKLTDIYL
-549 HYVEKFVHNQ
+549 HYVKKLVHNQ
-559 KLTLIVFGGIIVLM
+559 KLTLFIYVAIIVLM
-573 LTLFKII
+573 LILFKII

-594 AQISLPAGASIAR
+594 AQINLPAGASIAR
-607 TTEVTEMM
+607 TTEVTERME
-615 DDILKKTEGV
+615 DLLKNIEGI
-625 EGRIIFVG
+625 EGRIVFVG
-633 MGPSNEA
+633 MGPSNQA
-640 FLVIRLEEWSKREF
+640 FMVIRLDEWSKREF
-654 NFFQKI
+654 NIFQKA
-660 VRKIQGK
+660 VRLVQGK
-667 ETDLSANAI
+667 ETDLSLNAI
-676 LGRIRGEFSQIKEA
+676 LGRIRKEFSQIKDA

-696 PPAITG
+696 PPAISG
-702 MSMLGGFEFQMLSK
+702 MSMVGGFEFQMLSK
-716 AEYTPQEMQQYST
+716 GEYSPQEMEQFANK
-729 MLMLAA
+729 LILAA
-735 NQDKRL
+735 NQNKNL

-756 VDIDYHKAL
+756 VDIDYAQAM
-765 AQGIDLQELYSTL
+765 AQGIDLSELYSTL

-806 FRRHADDLTGIY
+806 FRRSANDLSGIY
-818 VKNSSGV
+818 VKNKAGK
-825 MVPITTVVSLR
+825 MVPITTIVSLK

-850 RSVQFSG
+850 RNVQFSG
-857 QPASGRSSGEAMKA
+857 NPAQGRSSGEAMKA
-871 MEEVATET
+871 MEEVAKAE
-879 LPKDMGYEWSGTS
+879 LPKDMGFEWSGTS

-898 GGQTTTIIALALTF
+898 GGQTTSIIALALLF

-923 WSIPFAV
+923 WSIPLAV
-930 LLICPLAAAGALLFQ
+930 LLICPLAAAGALIFQ
-945 LIMGQAFDLY
+945 LMMGQSFDLY

-971 ILIVEFAKVLHEEQG
+971 ILIVEFAKVLHEENG
-986 MSIEDAAVEASR
+986 MTIEDAAVEASR

-1010 FVIGMLPLILAHGA
+1010 FVVGMLPLILAHGA

-1055 VIIQHLVDKVLNK
+1055 VIIQHLVDRVLHRTKSTKV
-1068 KKSHN
+1068 
-1073 LENGE
+1073 ENDSD
-1078 NANNNID
+1078 NNP

>member
-1 MSNKQNNNQD
+1 MQNNQNNQNVQNEHGKQNNEE
-11 IQNNKDLYFF
+11 LYFF
-21 IRKPRFAIVISIFL
+21 IRKPRFAIVISIFI

-41 AMTGLKLEKYP
+41 AMMGLKLEKYP
-52 DITPPQITV
+52 DITPPQIVV

-80 LESQIN
+80 IESQVN

-135 DVRRLGVTAKQQVSG
+135 DVKRLGVTAKQQVSG

-160 TDGRYSQLDVTNYAS
+160 TDNRYSQLDVTNYAS
-175 IYIKDEIARLPGV
+175 IFIKDEIARLPGV

-214 VSVSEVQKAITTQ
+214 VSVSEIQKAITTQ
-227 NVQVSAGAL
+227 NIQVSAGAL

-250 LRTKGRLLEPS
+250 LRTKGRLLEPK
-261 EFEDI
+261 EFENI
-266 IVRSNIDGSSIRI
+266 IVRSNVDGSNIRI
-279 KDIARVELGSE
+279 KDVARVELGSE

-299 GKLAALMQIIQ
+299 GKPAALMQIIQ

-323 EKKMAEISKTLPD
+323 EKKMAEIEGTIPD
-336 GMELAMVHDDTQ
+336 GMKLAMVHDDTE
-348 FIRESMSEVVKTI
+348 FIRESMKEVVKTI

-369 AIIFIFLGDPRA
+369 AIIFVFLGDPRA

-393 IGTFAALPVFDMSI
+393 IGTFATLPVFDMSI
-407 NLLTLFALVLA
+407 NLLTLFAMVLA

-433 KRHLEAGKSPVEA
+433 KRHLEEGKSPVEA
-446 TQITMQEIG
+446 TQLTMKEIG

-521 PSNKASAVIKWLFT
+521 PSNKASAAIKWLFM
-535 EFNVYFQKLTDIYI
+535 EFNVYFQKLTDIYL
-549 HYVEKFVHNQ
+549 HYVKKFVYNQ
-559 KLTLIVFGGIIVLM
+559 KLTLAVYGGIIVLM
-573 LTLFKII
+573 LVLFKMI

-594 AQISLPAGASIAR
+594 AQVSLPAGASIAR
-607 TTEVTEMM
+607 TTDLTDKMEK
-615 DDILKKTEGV
+615 ILENIEGV
-625 EGRIIFVG
+625 EGRIVFVG

-640 FLVIRLEEWSKREF
+640 FMVIRLDEWSKREF
-654 NFFQKI
+654 NLFQKI
-660 VRKIQGK
+660 IRKIQGK
-667 ETDLSANAI
+667 ETDLSLNAI
-676 LGRIRGEFSQIKEA
+676 LGRIRAEFGQLKEA
-690 QIGVFS
+690 RIGVFS
-696 PPAITG
+696 PPAISG

-716 AEYTPQEMQQYST
+716 GEHTPQDMEKLANQ
-729 MLMLAA
+729 LVGAA
-735 NQDKRL
+735 NQNKAL

-756 VDIDYHKAL
+756 VEIDYEKAL

-793 GRVFRVQLQAEQR
+793 GRVFRVQLQAEQK
-806 FRRHADDLTGIY
+806 FRRKAADLTNIY
-818 VKNSSGV
+818 VKNSSGK
-825 MVPITTVVSLR
+825 MVPVTTVVTLKQS
-836 QTVGAGSITRYNQY
+836 VGAGSITRYNQY
-850 RSVQFSG
+850 RNVQISG
-857 QPASGRSSGEAMKA
+857 SPAQGKSSGDAMKA
-871 MEEVATET
+871 MEQVTKET
-879 LPKDMGYEWSGTS
+879 MPSDIGFEWSGTS
-892 KQEIES
+892 KQELES
-898 GGQTTTIIALALTF
+898 SGQTTTIITLALTF

-930 LLICPLAAAGALLFQ
+930 LLICPLAAVGALVFQ
-945 LIMGQAFDLY
+945 LMMGQSFDLY

-971 ILIVEFAKVLHEEQG
+971 ILIVEFAKVLHEDEG
-986 MSIEDAAVEASR
+986 KSIEEAAVEASK

-1010 FVIGMLPLILAHGA
+1010 FVVGMVPLVLAHGA

-1044 TIGTVMTPAFY
+1044 TLGTIMTPAFY
-1055 VIIQHLVDKVLNK
+1055 VIIQHLVEKVMNK
-1068 KKSHN
+1068 KKHSEEK
-1073 LENGE
+1073 L
-1078 NANNNID
+1078 

>member
-1 MSNKQNNNQD
+1 MSDKDKEKLN
-11 IQNNKDLYFF
+11 IRDLYFF
-21 IRKPRFAIVISIFL
+21 IAKPRFAIVISIFITIL
-35 TLVGFI
+35 GIISI
-41 AMTGLKLEKYP
+41 AGLKLEKYP
-52 DITPPQITV
+52 NITPPQIQVT
-61 SASYPGASADVVE
+61 ASYPGASADVVE
-74 SSVASL
+74 SSVASI
-80 LESQIN
+80 LEAQVN

-93 MISTSSDESYRLQI
+93 MISTSSDESYQLQI

-127 QIEPKLPE
+127 QIQPKLPE
-135 DVRRLGVTAKQQVSG
+135 DVKRLGVTAKQRVSG

-175 IYIKDEIARLPGV
+175 IYVKDEIARLPGV
-188 GEVGVYGAGNY
+188 GEVGVYGAGDY

-214 VSVSEVQKAITTQ
+214 VSVSEVQNAINTQ

-236 GQEPGPDKQRFQIT
+236 GQEPGPDKQKFQIT
-250 LRTKGRLLEPS
+250 LRTKGRLLEPQ
-261 EFEDI
+261 EFENI
-266 IVRSNIDGSSIRI
+266 IVRSNQDGSSIKI

-290 TYSRNGKVD
+290 SYSKNGRVD
-299 GKLAALMQIIQ
+299 GNPAALIQVIQ
-310 IPGANAIEIVNAV
+310 IPGANAIDIVNHV
-323 EKKMAEISKTLPD
+323 EAKMKELEKTIPD
-336 GMELAMVHDDTQ
+336 GMKLSMVHDDTL
-348 FIRESMSEVVKTI
+348 FIRESMKEVVKTI

-369 AIIFIFLGDPRA
+369 AIIFVFLGDPRA
-381 TLVPLIAIPVSL
+381 TLVPLLAIPVSL

-407 NLLTLFALVLA
+407 NLLTLFAMVLA

-433 KRHLEAGKSPVEA
+433 KRHLEEGKTPVQA
-446 TQITMQEIG
+446 TQLTMQEVG
-455 GALVS
+455 GALVA

-470 PVSFMP
+470 PVCFMP

-509 SIILRHEDPNRK
+509 SIILRPEDPNRK
-521 PSNKASAVIKWLFT
+521 PSNKASAAIKWLFT
-535 EFNVYFQKLTDIYI
+535 EFNVYFQKLTDIYL
-549 HYVEKFVHNQ
+549 HYVKKLVHNQ
-559 KLTLIVFGGIIVLM
+559 KLTLLLYGSIVVLM
-573 LTLFKII
+573 LVLFKII

-594 AQISLPAGASIAR
+594 AQINLPAGASIAR
-607 TTEVTEMM
+607 TTEVTERMEEL
-615 DDILKKTEGV
+615 LKNIEGI
-625 EGRIIFVG
+625 EGRIVFVG
-633 MGPSNEA
+633 MGPSNQA
-640 FLVIRLEEWSKREF
+640 FMVIRLDEWSKREF
-654 NFFQKI
+654 NIFQKA
-660 VRKIQGK
+660 VRLVQGK
-667 ETDLSANAI
+667 ETDLSLNAI
-676 LGRIRGEFSQIKEA
+676 LGRIRKEFSQIKDA

-696 PPAITG
+696 PPAISG
-702 MSMLGGFEFQMLSK
+702 MSMVGGFEFQMLSK
-716 AEYTPQEMQQYST
+716 GEYSPQEMEQFANK
-729 MLMLAA
+729 LILAA
-735 NQDKRL
+735 NQNKNL

-756 VDIDYHKAL
+756 VDIDYAQAM
-765 AQGIDLQELYSTL
+765 AQGIDLSELYSTL

-806 FRRHADDLTGIY
+806 FRRSANDLSGIY
-818 VKNSSGV
+818 VKNKAGK
-825 MVPITTVVSLR
+825 MVPITTIVSLK

-850 RSVQFSG
+850 RNVQFSG
-857 QPASGRSSGEAMKA
+857 NPAQGRSSGEAMKA
-871 MEEVATET
+871 MEEVAKAE
-879 LPKDMGYEWSGTS
+879 LPKDMGFEWSGTS

-898 GGQTTTIIALALTF
+898 GGQTTSIIALALLF

-923 WSIPFAV
+923 WSIPLAV
-930 LLICPLAAAGALLFQ
+930 LLICPLAAAGALIFQ
-945 LIMGQAFDLY
+945 LMMGQSFDLY

-971 ILIVEFAKVLHEEQG
+971 ILIVEFAKVLHEENG

-1010 FVIGMLPLILAHGA
+1010 FVVGMLPLILAHGA

-1055 VIIQHLVDKVLNK
+1055 VIIQHLVDRVLHRTKTTKVE
-1068 KKSHN
+1068 SD
-1073 LENGE
+1073 
-1078 NANNNID
+1078 NNNNP

>member
-1 MSNKQNNNQD
+1 MNEKDNKQD
-11 IQNNKDLYFF
+11 KNKGLYFF
-21 IRKPRFAIVISIFL
+21 IAKPRFAIVISIFITIL
-35 TLVGFI
+35 GI
-41 AMTGLKLEKYP
+41 ISITGLKLEKYP
-52 DITPPQITV
+52 NITPPQIMV

-74 SSVASL
+74 SSVASV
-80 LESQIN
+80 LESQVN

-93 MISTSSDESYRLQI
+93 MISTSSDESYQLQI

-127 QIEPKLPE
+127 QIQPKLPE
-135 DVRRLGVTAKQQVSG
+135 DVKRLGVTAKQQVSG

-175 IYIKDEIARLPGV
+175 IFVKDEIARLPGV
-188 GEVGVYGAGNY
+188 GEVNVYGAGNY

-214 VSVSEVQKAITTQ
+214 VSVLEVQNAINTQ

-261 EFEDI
+261 EFENI
-266 IVRSNIDGSSIRI
+266 IVRSNQDGSNIKI
-279 KDIARVELGSE
+279 KDVARVELGSE
-290 TYSRNGKVD
+290 TYSRNGRVD
-299 GKLAALMQIIQ
+299 GNPAALIQIIQ
-310 IPGANAIEIVNAV
+310 IPGANAIEIVNEV
-323 EKKMAEISKTLPD
+323 EQKMAEISKTIPD
-336 GMELAMVHDDTQ
+336 GMKLSMVHDDTL
-348 FIRESMSEVVKTI
+348 FIRESMKEVVKTI

-381 TLVPLIAIPVSL
+381 TLIPLLAIPVSL
-393 IGTFAALPVFDMSI
+393 IGTFAALPIFDMSI
-407 NLLTLFALVLA
+407 NLLTLFAMVLA

-433 KRHLEAGKSPVEA
+433 KRHLEDGKSPLEA
-446 TQITMQEIG
+446 TQLTMEEVG
-455 GALVS
+455 GALVA

-470 PVSFMP
+470 PVCFMP

-481 MYKQFAVCI
+481 MYQQFAVCI

-509 SIILRHEDPNRK
+509 SIILRPEDPDRK
-521 PSNKASAVIKWLFT
+521 PSNKASAAIKWVFM
-535 EFNVYFQKLTDIYI
+535 EFNIYFQKLTEMYL
-549 HYVEKFVHNQ
+549 HYVKKLVYDK
-559 KLTLIVFGGIIVLM
+559 KLTLVIYGAIIVLM
-573 LTLFKII
+573 LVLFKVI

-594 AQISLPAGASIAR
+594 AQINLPAGASIAR
-607 TTEVTEMM
+607 TTDVTMRMEEM
-615 DDILKKTEGV
+615 LKKIDGI
-625 EGRIIFVG
+625 EGRIVFVG
-633 MGPSNEA
+633 MGPSNQA
-640 FLVIRLEEWSKREF
+640 FMVIRLDEWSKREF
-654 NFFQKI
+654 NIFQKAI
-660 VRKIQGK
+660 RLVQGK
-667 ETDLSANAI
+667 ETDLSLNAI
-676 LGRIRGEFSQIKEA
+676 LGRIRKDFSQIKDA

-696 PPAITG
+696 PPAISG

-716 AEYTPQEMQQYST
+716 GEYTPQDLEKFANK
-729 MLMLAA
+729 LILAA
-735 NQDKRL
+735 NQNKDL

-756 VDIDYHKAL
+756 VDIDYAQAM
-765 AQGIDLQELYSTL
+765 AQGVDLTELYSTL

-806 FRRHADDLTGIY
+806 FRRSANDLSGIY
-818 VKNSSGV
+818 VKNKAGK
-825 MVPITTVVSLR
+825 MVPITTIVSLH

-850 RSVQFSG
+850 RNVQFSG

-871 MEEVATET
+871 MEEVAKAE
-879 LPKDMGYEWSGTS
+879 LPNDMGFEWSGTS

-898 GGQTTTIIALALTF
+898 GGQTTSIIALALLF

-923 WSIPFAV
+923 WSIPLAV
-930 LLICPLAAAGALLFQ
+930 LLICPLAAAGALIFQ
-945 LIMGQAFDLY
+945 LMMGQAFDLY

-971 ILIVEFAKVLHEEQG
+971 ILIVEFAKVLHEENG
-986 MSIEDAAVEASR
+986 LSIEEAAVEASR

-1010 FVIGMLPLILAHGA
+1010 FVVGMLPLILAHGA

-1044 TIGTVMTPAFY
+1044 TIGTIMTPAFY
-1055 VIIQHLVDKVLNK
+1055 VIIQHLVDRVMNK
-1068 KKSHN
+1068 PQTEKIENDKK
-1073 LENGE
+1073 
-1078 NANNNID
+1078 

>member
-1 MSNKQNNNQD
+1 MSGKD
-11 IQNNKDLYFF
+11 KEKSSIKDLYFF
-21 IRKPRFAIVISIFL
+21 IAKPRFAIVISIFITIL
-35 TLVGFI
+35 GI
-41 AMTGLKLEKYP
+41 ISITGLKLEKYP
-52 DITPPQITV
+52 NITPPQIQVT
-61 SASYPGASADVVE
+61 ASYPGASADVVE
-74 SSVASL
+74 SSVASI
-80 LESQIN
+80 LEAQVN

-93 MISTSSDESYRLQI
+93 MISTSSDESYQLQI

-127 QIEPKLPE
+127 QIQPKLPE
-135 DVRRLGVTAKQQVSG
+135 DVKRLGVTAKQRVSG

-175 IYIKDEIARLPGV
+175 IYVKDEIARLPGV
-188 GEVGVYGAGNY
+188 GEVGVYGAGDY

-214 VSVSEVQKAITTQ
+214 VSVSEVQNAINTQ

-236 GQEPGPDKQRFQIT
+236 GQEPGPDKQKFQIT
-250 LRTKGRLLEPS
+250 LRTKGRLLEPQ
-261 EFEDI
+261 EFENI
-266 IVRSNIDGSSIRI
+266 IVRSNQDGSSIKI

-290 TYSRNGKVD
+290 SYSKNGRVD
-299 GKLAALMQIIQ
+299 GNPAALIQVIQ
-310 IPGANAIEIVNAV
+310 IPGANAIDIVNHV
-323 EKKMAEISKTLPD
+323 EAKMKELEKTIPD
-336 GMELAMVHDDTQ
+336 GMKLSMVHDDTL
-348 FIRESMSEVVKTI
+348 FIRESMKEVVKTI

-369 AIIFIFLGDPRA
+369 AIIFVFLGDPRA
-381 TLVPLIAIPVSL
+381 TLVPLLAIPVSL
-393 IGTFAALPVFDMSI
+393 VGTFAALPVFDMSI
-407 NLLTLFALVLA
+407 NLLTLFAMVLA

-433 KRHLEAGKSPVEA
+433 KRHLEEGKTPIEA
-446 TQITMQEIG
+446 TQLTMQEVG
-455 GALVS
+455 GALVA

-470 PVSFMP
+470 PVCFMP

-481 MYKQFAVCI
+481 MYQQFAVCI

-509 SIILRHEDPNRK
+509 SIILRPEDPNRK
-521 PSNKASAVIKWLFT
+521 PSNKASAAIKWLFT
-535 EFNVYFQKLTDIYI
+535 EFNVYFQKLTDIYL
-549 HYVEKFVHNQ
+549 HYVKKLVHNQ
-559 KLTLIVFGGIIVLM
+559 RLTMFLYASIVVLM
-573 LTLFKII
+573 LVLFKII

-594 AQISLPAGASIAR
+594 AQINLPAGASIAR
-607 TTEVTEMM
+607 TTEVTERME
-615 DDILKKTEGV
+615 DLLKNIEGI
-625 EGRIIFVG
+625 EGRIVFVG
-633 MGPSNEA
+633 MGPSNQA
-640 FLVIRLEEWSKREF
+640 FMVIRLDEWSKREF
-654 NFFQKI
+654 NIFQKA
-660 VRKIQGK
+660 VRLVQGK
-667 ETDLSANAI
+667 ETDLSLNAI
-676 LGRIRGEFSQIKEA
+676 LGRIRKEFSQIKDA

-696 PPAITG
+696 PPAISG
-702 MSMLGGFEFQMLSK
+702 MSMVGGFEFQMLSK
-716 AEYTPQEMQQYST
+716 GEYSPQEMEQFANK
-729 MLMLAA
+729 LILAA
-735 NQDKRL
+735 NQNKNL

-756 VDIDYHKAL
+756 VDIDYAQAM
-765 AQGIDLQELYSTL
+765 AQGIDLSELYSTL

-806 FRRHADDLTGIY
+806 FRRSANDLSGIY
-818 VKNSSGV
+818 VKNKAGK
-825 MVPITTVVSLR
+825 MVPITTIVSLK

-850 RSVQFSG
+850 RNVQFSG
-857 QPASGRSSGEAMKA
+857 NPAQGRSSGEAMKA
-871 MEEVATET
+871 MEEVAKAE
-879 LPKDMGYEWSGTS
+879 LPKDMGFEWSGTS

-898 GGQTTTIIALALTF
+898 GGQTTSIIALALLF

-923 WSIPFAV
+923 WSIPLAV
-930 LLICPLAAAGALLFQ
+930 LLICPLAAAGALIFQ
-945 LIMGQAFDLY
+945 LMMGQSFDLY

-971 ILIVEFAKVLHEEQG
+971 ILIVEFAKVLHEENG

-1010 FVIGMLPLILAHGA
+1010 FVVGMLPLILAHGA

-1055 VIIQHLVDKVLNK
+1055 VIIQHLVDRVLHRTKTTKVE
-1068 KKSHN
+1068 S
-1073 LENGE
+1073 E
-1078 NANNNID
+1078 NNNNP

>member
-1 MSNKQNNNQD
+1 MSNNNEHKTTED
-11 IQNNKDLYFF
+11 KDLYFF
-21 IRKPRFAIVISIFL
+21 IRKPRFAMVISIFI
-35 TLVGFI
+35 TLVGII

-52 DITPPQITV
+52 NITPPQIMVT
-61 SASYPGASADVVE
+61 ASYPGASADVVE
-74 SSVASL
+74 SSVASV

-93 MISTSSDESYRLQI
+93 MISTSSDESYQLQI

-127 QIEPKLPE
+127 QIQPKLPE
-135 DVRRLGVTAKQQVSG
+135 DVKRLGVTAKQQVAG
-150 AGVAILNLAS
+150 AGAAILNLTS
-160 TDGRYSQLDVTNYAS
+160 TDGRYSQLEVTNYAS
-175 IYIKDEIARLPGV
+175 IFIKDEIARLPGV
-188 GEVGVYGAGNY
+188 GEVNVYGAGNY

-214 VSVSEVQKAITTQ
+214 VSVLEVQNAINTQ

-236 GQEPGPDKQRFQIT
+236 GQEPGDDKQRFQIT
-250 LRTKGRLLEPS
+250 LRTKGRLLQPE
-261 EFEDI
+261 EFENI
-266 IVRSNIDGSSIRI
+266 IVRSNMDGSNIKI
-279 KDIARVELGSE
+279 KDVARVELGSE
-290 TYSRNGKVD
+290 TYSRNGRVN
-299 GKLAALMQIIQ
+299 GQPAALIQIIQ

-323 EKKMAEISKTLPD
+323 EKKMAELSKTIPD
-336 GMELAMVHDDTQ
+336 GMKLAMEHDETL
-348 FIRESMSEVVKTI
+348 FIRESMKEVVKTI

-369 AIIFIFLGDPRA
+369 AIIFVFLGDPRA

-393 IGTFAALPVFDMSI
+393 VGTFAALPIFDMSI
-407 NLLTLFALVLA
+407 NLLTLFAMVLA

-433 KRHLEAGKSPVEA
+433 KRHLEDGKSPIEA
-446 TQITMQEIG
+446 TQITMKEIG

-509 SIILRHEDPNRK
+509 SIILRHEDPDRK
-521 PSNKASAVIKWLFT
+521 PSNKISAAIKWIFT
-535 EFNVYFQKLTDIYI
+535 EFNVYFQKLTDIYL
-549 HYVEKFVHNQ
+549 HYVKLLVYNK
-559 KLTLIVFGGIIVLM
+559 KLTLVIYGGIIVLM
-573 LTLFKII
+573 LVLFKII

-594 AQISLPAGASIAR
+594 SQVTLPAGASIAR
-607 TTEVTEMM
+607 TTDVTTRM
-615 DDILKKTEGV
+615 DNILKDMDGV
-625 EGRIIFVG
+625 RSRIVFVG
-633 MGPSNEA
+633 MGPSNQA
-640 FLVIRLEEWSKREF
+640 FVVIALKEWSEREF
-654 NFFQKI
+654 NIFQKAI
-660 VRKIQGK
+660 RKIQGK
-667 ETDLSANAI
+667 ETDLSSNAI
-676 LGRIRGEFSQIKEA
+676 LKRVRKEFSAIKEA
-690 QIGVFS
+690 NIAVFS
-696 PPAITG
+696 PPAISG

-716 AEYTPQEMQQYST
+716 GEYSPQEMEQFAT
-729 MLMLAA
+729 KLIMAA
-735 NQDKRL
+735 NQNKDL

-756 VDIDYHKAL
+756 VNVDYAQAM
-765 AQGIDLQELYSTL
+765 AQGVDLQELYSTL

-793 GRVFRVQLQAEQR
+793 GRVFRVQLQAEQK
-806 FRRHADDLTGIY
+806 FRRNANDLKGIY
-818 VKNSSGV
+818 VKNNAGK
-825 MVPITTVVSLR
+825 MVPITTIVSLK

-850 RSVQFSG
+850 RNVQFSG
-857 QPASGRSSGEAMKA
+857 NPAQGRSSGEAMKA
-871 MEEVATET
+871 MEQVAKAE
-879 LPKDMGYEWSGTS
+879 LPNDMGFEWSGTS

-898 GGQTTTIIALALTF
+898 GGQTTTIIALALLF

-930 LLICPLAAAGALLFQ
+930 LLICPLAAAGALIFQ
-945 LIMGQAFDLY
+945 LVMGQAFDLY

-971 ILIVEFAKVLHEEQG
+971 ILIVEFAKVLHEENG
-986 MSIEDAAVEASR
+986 MTIEEAAVEASK

-1010 FVIGMLPLILAHGA
+1010 FVVGMLPLILAHGA

-1055 VIIQHLVDKVLNK
+1055 VIIQHFVDLVMNK
-1068 KKSHN
+1068 KV
-1073 LENGE
+1073 ENKE
-1078 NANNNID
+1078 K

>member
-1 MSNKQNNNQD
+1 MNNNQ
-11 IQNNKDLYFF
+11 QNNKTQEKDLYFF
-21 IRKPRFAIVISIFL
+21 IRKPRFAIVISIFI

-52 DITPPQITV
+52 NITPPQITV
-61 SASYPGASADVVE
+61 TASYPGASADVVE
-74 SSVASL
+74 SSVASI

-93 MISTSSDESYRLQI
+93 MISTSSDESYQLQI

-127 QIEPKLPE
+127 QIQPKLPE
-135 DVRRLGVTAKQQVSG
+135 DVKRLGVTAKQRVSG
-150 AGVAILNLAS
+150 AGAAILNLAS
-160 TDGRYSQLDVTNYAS
+160 TDDRYSHLEVTNYAS

-188 GEVGVYGAGNY
+188 GEVNVYGAGDY

-214 VSVSEVQKAITTQ
+214 VSVSEVKNAIATQ

-261 EFEDI
+261 EFENI
-266 IVRSNIDGSSIRI
+266 IVRSNLDGSSIKI

-290 TYSRNGKVD
+290 TYSRSGKVD
-299 GKLAALMQIIQ
+299 GKPAALLQIIQ
-310 IPGANAIEIVNAV
+310 IPGANAIDIVNNV
-323 EKKMAEISKTLPD
+323 EKKMAELSKTIPS
-336 GMELAMVHDDTQ
+336 GMELKMVHDDSL
-348 FIRESMSEVVKTI
+348 FIRESMKEVVKTI

-369 AIIFIFLGDPRA
+369 AIIFVFLGDPRA
-381 TLVPLIAIPVSL
+381 TLIPLIAIPVSL
-393 IGTFAALPVFDMSI
+393 IGTFATLPIFNMSI
-407 NLLTLFALVLA
+407 NLLTLFAMVLA

-433 KRHLEAGKSPVEA
+433 KRHLEEGKNPVEA
-446 TQITMQEIG
+446 TQITMKEIG

-509 SIILRHEDPNRK
+509 SIILREEDPNRK
-521 PSNKASAVIKWLFT
+521 PSNKISAGIKWLFN
-535 EFNVYFQKLTDIYI
+535 EFNVYFQKLTDLYL
-549 HYVEKFVHNQ
+549 YSVKKFVYNQ
-559 KLTLIVFGGIIVLM
+559 KLTLITYGSIIVLM
-573 LTLFKII
+573 LLMFKII
-580 PTGFIPDEDQAVLM
+580 PTGFIPDEDQAVLL
-594 AQISLPAGASIAR
+594 AQVNLPSGASLAR
-607 TTEVTEMM
+607 TTDVTNRM
-615 DDILKKTEGV
+615 DAMLEKIDGV
-625 EGRIIFVG
+625 DGRIVFVG
-633 MGPSNEA
+633 MGPSNQA
-640 FLVIRLEEWSKREF
+640 FFVIRLTEWEHREF
-654 NFFQKI
+654 NIFQKMI
-660 VRKIQGK
+660 RKVQGK
-667 ETDLSANAI
+667 ETDLSLNAI
-676 LGRIRGEFSQIKEA
+676 LNRIRAQFGSIKEA
-690 QIGVFS
+690 SIAVFS
-696 PPAITG
+696 PPAISG

-716 AEYTPQEMQQYST
+716 GEYSPQDLEKWATQ
-729 MLMLAA
+729 LMIAA
-735 NQDKRL
+735 NQDNDMT
-741 SNVYTQYQANMLQYI
+741 NVYTQYQANMLQYI
-756 VDIDYHKAL
+756 VNIDYAKAM
-765 AQGIDLQELYSTL
+765 AQGVDLSELYATL

-793 GRVFRVQLQAEQR
+793 GRVFRVQLQAEQK
-806 FRRHADDLTGIY
+806 FRRNANDLTGIY
-818 VKNSSGV
+818 VKNKSGK
-825 MVPITTVVSLR
+825 MVPITTIVSLE
-836 QTVGAGSITRYNQY
+836 QSVGAGSITRYNQY
-850 RSVQFSG
+850 RNVQFSG
-857 QPASGRSSGEAMKA
+857 QPAQGRSSGEAMKA
-871 MEEVATET
+871 MERVAQKV
-879 LPKDMGYEWSGTS
+879 LPNDMGYEWSGTS
-892 KQEIES
+892 QQEIES
-898 GGQTTTIIALALTF
+898 GGQTGIIIALALIF

-930 LLICPLAAAGALLFQ
+930 LLICPLAAVGALVFQ
-945 LIMGQAFDLY
+945 LMMGQAFDLY

-971 ILIVEFAKVLHEEQG
+971 ILIVEFAKELHETDG
-986 MSIEDAAVEASR
+986 MSVEEAAVEASK

-1010 FVIGMLPLILAHGA
+1010 FVVGMLPLILAHGA

-1035 VFGGMLAAG
+1035 VFGGMMAAG
-1044 TIGTVMTPAFY
+1044 TLGTIMTPAFY
-1055 VIIQHLVDKVLNK
+1055 VIIQNLVDKVLGRHK
-1068 KKSHN
+1068 KT
-1073 LENGE
+1073 EN
-1078 NANNNID
+1078 

>member
-1 MSNKQNNNQD
+1 MTTENNNSAD
-11 IQNNKDLYFF
+11 KNKEQDLYFF
-21 IRKPRFAIVISIFL
+21 IRKPRFAIVISIFI

-41 AMTGLKLEKYP
+41 SIMGLKLEKYP
-52 DITPPQITV
+52 NITPPQIQVT
-61 SASYPGASADVVE
+61 ASYPGASADVVE
-74 SSVASL
+74 SSVASII
-80 LESQIN
+80 ESQVN

-135 DVRRLGVTAKQQVSG
+135 DVKRLGVTAKQQVSG

-175 IYIKDEIARLPGV
+175 IFIKDEIARLPGV

-214 VSVSEVQKAITTQ
+214 VSVSEVQNAISTQ

-236 GQEPGPDKQRFQIT
+236 GQEPGPDKQKFQIT
-250 LRTKGRLLEPS
+250 LRTKGRLLEPE
-261 EFEDI
+261 EFENI
-266 IVRSNIDGSSIRI
+266 IVRSNLDGSSIKI

-290 TYSRNGKVD
+290 TYSRNGRVD
-299 GKLAALMQIIQ
+299 GNPAALMQIIQ
-310 IPGANAIEIVNAV
+310 IPGANAIEIVNEVKA
-323 EKKMAEISKTLPD
+323 KMAELEKTIPD
-336 GMELAMVHDDTQ
+336 GMKLSMVHDDTL
-348 FIRESMSEVVKTI
+348 FIRESMKEVVKTI

-369 AIIFIFLGDPRA
+369 AIIFVFLGDPRA

-407 NLLTLFALVLA
+407 NLLTLFAMVLA

-433 KRHLEAGKSPVEA
+433 KRHIEAGKDPVQA

-509 SIILRHEDPNRK
+509 SIILRPEDPNRK
-521 PSNKASAVIKWLFT
+521 PSNKASAAIKWIFM
-535 EFNVYFQKLTDIYI
+535 EFNVYFQKLTEIYL
-549 HYVEKFVHNQ
+549 HYVKKFVYNP
-559 KLTLIVFGGIIVLM
+559 KLTLITYGGIVVLM
-573 LTLFKII
+573 LVLFKII
-580 PTGFIPDEDQAVLM
+580 PTGFIPDEDQAVLL
-594 AQISLPAGASIAR
+594 AQVSLPAGASLAR
-607 TTEVTEMM
+607 TTDVT
-615 DDILKKTEGV
+615 LKMEEKLAKIEGI
-625 EGRIIFVG
+625 EGRIVFVG

-640 FLVIRLEEWSKREF
+640 FMVIRLDEWSKREF
-654 NFFQKI
+654 NIFQKI
-660 VRKIQGK
+660 IRKFQGK
-667 ETDLSANAI
+667 ETDLSLNAI
-676 LGRIRGEFSQIKEA
+676 LGRISKEFSEIRDA

-716 AEYTPQEMQQYST
+716 AEYTPQEMQQFAN
-729 MLMLAA
+729 MLMMAG

-756 VDIDYHKAL
+756 VDIDYAKAM
-765 AQGIDLQELYSTL
+765 AQGINLQELYSTL

-806 FRRHADDLTGIY
+806 FRRNSNDLTGIY
-818 VKNSSGV
+818 VKNSAGR

-836 QTVGAGSITRYNQY
+836 QSVGAGSITRYNQY

-857 QPASGRSSGEAMKA
+857 NPAPGKSSGDAMKA
-871 MEEVATET
+871 MEEVATKT

-898 GGQTTTIIALALTF
+898 SGQTTTIIALALIF

-930 LLICPLAAAGALLFQ
+930 LLICPLAAAGALIFQ

-971 ILIVEFAKVLHEEQG
+971 ILIVEFAKELHEKDG
-986 MSIEDAAVEASR
+986 KSIEEAAVEASH

-1010 FVIGMLPLILAHGA
+1010 FVVGMLPLILAHGA

-1035 VFGGMLAAG
+1035 VFGGMMAAG
-1044 TIGTVMTPAFY
+1044 TLGTIMTPAFY
-1055 VIIQHLVDKVLNK
+1055 VIIQHLVEIALGRKKLKKVDNDNK
-1068 KKSHN
+1068 
-1073 LENGE
+1073 
-1078 NANNNID
+1078 

>member
-1 MSNKQNNNQD
+1 MLDNKEPQK
-11 IQNNKDLYFF
+11 NNKEELYFF
-21 IRKPRFAIVISIFL
+21 IRKPRFAIVISLFI
-35 TLVGFI
+35 TLVGII
-41 AMTGLKLEKYP
+41 AMMGLKLEKYP
-52 DITPPQITV
+52 NITPPQIQVT
-61 SASYPGASADVVE
+61 ASYPGASADVVE
-74 SSVASL
+74 SSVASI

-93 MISTSSDESYRLQI
+93 MVSTSSDESYQLQI

-127 QIEPKLPE
+127 QIQPKLPE
-135 DVRRLGVTAKQQVSG
+135 DVKRLGVTAKQQVSG

-160 TDGRYSQLDVTNYAS
+160 TDGRYSQLEVTNYAS
-175 IYIKDEIARLPGV
+175 IFIKDEIARLPGV

-214 VSVSEVQKAITTQ
+214 VSVSEVQQAINTQ

-236 GQEPGPDKQRFQIT
+236 GQEPGPDKQKFQIT
-250 LRTKGRLLEPS
+250 LRTKGRLLEPE
-261 EFEDI
+261 EFENI
-266 IVRSNIDGSSIRI
+266 IVRSNIDGSSIKI

-290 TYSRNGKVD
+290 TYSRNGRVD
-299 GKLAALMQIIQ
+299 GNPAALMQIIQ
-310 IPGANAIEIVNAV
+310 IPGANSIEIVNEV
-323 EKKMAEISKTLPD
+323 KEKMAELEKTIPD
-336 GMELAMVHDDTQ
+336 GMKLSMVHDDTQ
-348 FIRESMSEVVKTI
+348 FIRESMKEVVKTI

-369 AIIFIFLGDPRA
+369 AIIFVFLGDPRA

-407 NLLTLFALVLA
+407 NLLTLFAMVLA

-433 KRHLEAGKSPVEA
+433 KRHLENGMTPVDA
-446 TQITMQEIG
+446 TQITMKEIG

-490 AVSIALSAV
+490 AISIALSAV

-509 SIILRHEDPNRK
+509 SIILRAEDPNRK
-521 PSNKASAVIKWLFT
+521 PSNKMSAAIKWIFM

-549 HYVEKFVHNQ
+549 HYVKKFVYNK
-559 KLTLIVFGGIIVLM
+559 KLTLITYVGIIVLM
-573 LTLFKII
+573 LVLFKMI

-594 AQISLPAGASIAR
+594 TQINLPAGASLAR
-607 TTEVTEMM
+607 TTDVTHEMEEK
-615 DDILKKTEGV
+615 LKKIEGIEGV
-625 EGRIIFVG
+625 IVFVG
-633 MGPSNEA
+633 MGPSNQA
-640 FLVIRLEEWSKREF
+640 FMVIRLDEWDKREF
-654 NFFQKI
+654 NIFQKAI
-660 VRKIQGK
+660 RFVQGK
-667 ETDLSANAI
+667 ETDLSLNAI
-676 LGRIRGEFSQIKEA
+676 LGRIRKEFSSIRTA

-696 PPAITG
+696 PPAISG
-702 MSMLGGFEFQMLSK
+702 MSMVGGFEFQMLSK
-716 AEYTPQEMQQYST
+716 GEYTPQEMEQWANK
-729 MLMLAA
+729 LLAA
-735 NQDKRL
+735 ANANKDL
-741 SNVYTQYQANMLQYI
+741 TNVYTQYQANMLQYI
-756 VDIDYHKAL
+756 VDIDYAKAM

-793 GRVFRVQLQAEQR
+793 GRVFRVQMQAEQKY
-806 FRRHADDLTGIY
+806 RRNANDLTGIY
-818 VKNSSGV
+818 VKNKSGK

-850 RSVQFSG
+850 RNVQISG

-871 MEEVATET
+871 MQDVAIST

-898 GGQTTTIIALALTF
+898 GGQTTTIIALALIF

-930 LLICPLAAAGALLFQ
+930 LLICPLAAAGALIFQ

-971 ILIVEFAKVLHEEQG
+971 ILIVEFAKELHETDG
-986 MSIEDAAVEASR
+986 KPIEEAAVEASQ

-1010 FVIGMLPLILAHGA
+1010 FVVGMLPLILAHGA

-1035 VFGGMLAAG
+1035 VFGGMMAAG
-1044 TIGTVMTPAFY
+1044 TLGTIMTPAFY
-1055 VIIQHLVDKVLNK
+1055 VIIQHLVDIVMNK
-1068 KKSHN
+1068 KVDKK
-1073 LENGE
+1073 EE
-1078 NANNNID
+1078 

>member
-1 MSNKQNNNQD
+1 MDNNQNN
-11 IQNNKDLYFF
+11 QNNKDLYFF
-21 IRKPRFAIVISIFL
+21 IRKPRFAIVISIFI
-35 TLVGFI
+35 TLVGAI
-41 AMTGLKLEKYP
+41 SMLGLKLEKYP
-52 DITPPQITV
+52 NITPPQIMV

-93 MISTSSDESYRLQI
+93 MISTSSDESYQLQI

-127 QIEPKLPE
+127 QIQPKLPE
-135 DVRRLGVTAKQQVSG
+135 DVKRLGVTAKQQVSG
-150 AGVAILNLAS
+150 TGVAILHLAS

-175 IYIKDEIARLPGV
+175 IFIKDEIARLPGV
-188 GEVGVYGAGNY
+188 GEVNVYGAGNY

-214 VSVSEVQKAITTQ
+214 VSVLEVQNAINTQ

-261 EFEDI
+261 EFENI
-266 IVRSNIDGSSIRI
+266 IIRSNRDGSNIKI
-279 KDIARVELGSE
+279 KDVARVELGSE

-299 GKLAALMQIIQ
+299 GKPAALMQIVQ
-310 IPGANAIEIVNAV
+310 IPGANAIDIVNEV
-323 EKKMAEISKTLPD
+323 EKKMAEIKKTIPD
-336 GMELAMVHDDTQ
+336 GMELAMVHDDTL
-348 FIRESMSEVVKTI
+348 FIRESMKEVVKTI

-407 NLLTLFALVLA
+407 NLLTLFAMVLA

-433 KRHLEAGKSPVEA
+433 KRHLEDGKSPVEA

-490 AVSIALSAV
+490 AISIALSAV

-509 SIILRHEDPNRK
+509 SIILRHEDPDRK
-521 PSNKASAVIKWLFT
+521 PSNKISAAIKWLFM

-549 HYVEKFVHNQ
+549 HYVKILVYNK
-559 KLTLIVFGGIIVLM
+559 KLTLIIYGGIIALM
-573 LTLFKII
+573 LILFKVI

-594 AQISLPAGASIAR
+594 SQINLPAGASLAR
-607 TTEVTEMM
+607 TTEVTERM
-615 DDILKKTEGV
+615 DKILQNIDGV
-625 EGRIIFVG
+625 EGRIVFVG
-633 MGPSNEA
+633 MGPSNQA
-640 FLVIRLEEWSKREF
+640 FMVIRLDEWEKREF
-654 NFFQKI
+654 NIFQKAI
-660 VRKIQGK
+660 RMLQGK
-667 ETDLSANAI
+667 ETDLSLDAI
-676 LGRIRGEFSQIKEA
+676 LGRIRKEFSQIKDA

-696 PPAITG
+696 PPAISG

-716 AEYTPQEMQQYST
+716 GEYTPQELEQFANK
-729 MLMLAA
+729 LILAA
-735 NQDKRL
+735 NQNKDL

-756 VDIDYHKAL
+756 VDIDYDKAL
-765 AQGIDLQELYSTL
+765 AQGIDLTELYSTL

-793 GRVFRVQLQAEQR
+793 GRVFRVQLQAEQK
-806 FRRHADDLTGIY
+806 FRRSANDLSGIY
-818 VKNSSGV
+818 VKNNAGV
-825 MVPITTVVSLR
+825 MVPITTVVSL
-836 QTVGAGSITRYNQY
+836 QQSVGAGSITRYNQY
-850 RSVQFSG
+850 RNVQFAG
-857 QPASGRSSGEAMKA
+857 NAAEGKSSGEAMAA
-871 MEEVATET
+871 MEQVANEV
-879 LPKDMGYEWSGTS
+879 LPKDMGFEWSGTS

-945 LIMGQAFDLY
+945 LMMGQAFDLY

-971 ILIVEFAKVLHEEQG
+971 ILIVEFAKVLHEDEG
-986 MSIEDAAVEASR
+986 KSIEDAAIEAAH

-1010 FVIGMLPLILAHGA
+1010 FVVGMLPLILAHGA

-1035 VFGGMLAAG
+1035 VFGGMMAAG

-1055 VIIQHLVDKVLNK
+1055 VIIQHFVDFVMK
-1068 KKSHN
+1068 KNGSKN
-1073 LENGE
+1073 VENE
-1078 NANNNID
+1078 QK

>member
-1 MSNKQNNNQD
+1 MNENNQGND
-11 IQNNKDLYFF
+11 KDKNPAKNQDLYFF
-21 IRKPRFAIVISIFL
+21 IRKPRFAIVISIL
-35 TLVGFI
+35 ITLVGII

-52 DITPPQITV
+52 NITPPQIMVT
-61 SASYPGASADVVE
+61 ASYPGASADVVE
-74 SSVASL
+74 SSVASI
-80 LESQIN
+80 LESQVN

-93 MISTSSDESYRLQI
+93 MISTSSDESYQLQI

-127 QIEPKLPE
+127 QIQPKLPE
-135 DVRRLGVTAKQQVSG
+135 DVKRLGVTAKQQVAG
-150 AGVAILNLAS
+150 AGAAILNLAS

-175 IYIKDEIARLPGV
+175 IFIKDEIARLPGV
-188 GEVGVYGAGNY
+188 GEVNVYGAGNY

-214 VSVSEVQKAITTQ
+214 VSVLEVQNAINTQ

-250 LRTKGRLLEPS
+250 LRTKGRLLEPE
-261 EFEDI
+261 EFENI
-266 IVRSNIDGSSIRI
+266 IIRSNQDGSHVKI
-279 KDIARVELGSE
+279 KDVARVELGSE
-290 TYSRNGKVD
+290 TYSRNGRVD
-299 GKLAALMQIIQ
+299 GKPAALLQIIQ
-310 IPGANAIEIVNAV
+310 IPGANAIEIVNEV
-323 EKKMAEISKTLPD
+323 EKKMAELSKTIPD
-336 GMELAMVHDDTQ
+336 GMELAMVHDDTL
-348 FIRESMSEVVKTI
+348 FIRESMKEVVKTI

-369 AIIFIFLGDPRA
+369 AIIFVFLGDPRA
-381 TLVPLIAIPVSL
+381 TLIPLIAIPVSL

-407 NLLTLFALVLA
+407 NLLTLFAMVLA

-433 KRHLEAGKSPVEA
+433 KRHLENGKNPVEA

-509 SIILRHEDPNRK
+509 TIILREEDPNRK
-521 PSNKASAVIKWLFT
+521 PSNKLSAAIKWVFM
-535 EFNVYFQKLTDIYI
+535 EFNVYFQKLTDIYLK
-549 HYVEKFVHNQ
+549 YVKKFVYNQ
-559 KLTLIVFGGIIVLM
+559 KLTLIVYGGIIALM
-573 LTLFKII
+573 LVLFKII

-594 AQISLPAGASIAR
+594 AQITLPAGASIAR
-607 TTEVTEMM
+607 TTDVTERMEE
-615 DDILKKTEGV
+615 ILKKIDGI
-625 EGRIIFVG
+625 EGRIVFVG
-633 MGPSNEA
+633 MGPSNQA
-640 FLVIRLEEWSKREF
+640 FMVIRLNEWSKREF
-654 NFFQKI
+654 NIFQKAMRM
-660 VRKIQGK
+660 VQGK
-667 ETDLSANAI
+667 ETDLSLNAI
-676 LGRIRGEFSQIKEA
+676 LGRIRAGFSEIKDA

-696 PPAITG
+696 PPAISG

-716 AEYTPQEMQQYST
+716 GEYSPQELEQFATKLIM
-729 MLMLAA
+729 AA
-735 NQDKRL
+735 NSNKDL

-756 VDIDYHKAL
+756 VDIDYAQAM
-765 AQGIDLQELYSTL
+765 AQGIDLSELYSTL

-793 GRVFRVQLQAEQR
+793 GRVFRVQLQAEQK
-806 FRRHADDLTGIY
+806 FRRNSNDLTGIY
-818 VKNSSGV
+818 VKNRAGK
-825 MVPITTVVSLR
+825 MVPITTIVSLR

-850 RSVQFSG
+850 RNVQFSG
-857 QPASGRSSGEAMKA
+857 NPAQGRSSGEAMKA
-871 MEEVATET
+871 MEEVAKAE
-879 LPKDMGYEWSGTS
+879 LPNDIGFEWSGTS

-898 GGQTTTIIALALTF
+898 GGQTTTIIALALIF

-930 LLICPLAAAGALLFQ
+930 LLICPLAAAGALIFQ

-971 ILIVEFAKVLHEEQG
+971 ILIVEFAKELHENKG
-986 MSIEDAAVEASR
+986 RTIEEAAVEASH

-1010 FVIGMLPLILAHGA
+1010 FVVGMLPLILAHGA

-1044 TIGTVMTPAFY
+1044 TLGTIMTPAFY
-1055 VIIQHLVDKVLNK
+1055 VIIQHFVYKVMGKKVDTENK
-1068 KKSHN
+1068 
-1073 LENGE
+1073 
-1078 NANNNID
+1078 

>member
-1 MSNKQNNNQD
+1 MLDNKEPQK
-11 IQNNKDLYFF
+11 NNKEELYFF
-21 IRKPRFAIVISIFL
+21 IRKPRFAIVISLFI
-35 TLVGFI
+35 TLVGII
-41 AMTGLKLEKYP
+41 AMMGLKLEKYP
-52 DITPPQITV
+52 NITPPQIQVT
-61 SASYPGASADVVE
+61 ASYPGASADVVE
-74 SSVASL
+74 SSVASI

-93 MISTSSDESYRLQI
+93 MVSTSSDESYQLQI

-127 QIEPKLPE
+127 QIQPKLPE
-135 DVRRLGVTAKQQVSG
+135 DVKRLGVTAKQQVSG

-160 TDGRYSQLDVTNYAS
+160 TDGRYSQLEVTNYAS
-175 IYIKDEIARLPGV
+175 IFIKDEIARLPGV

-214 VSVSEVQKAITTQ
+214 VSVSEVQQAINTQ

-236 GQEPGPDKQRFQIT
+236 GQEPGPDKQKFQIT
-250 LRTKGRLLEPS
+250 LRTKGRLLEPE
-261 EFEDI
+261 EFENI
-266 IVRSNIDGSSIRI
+266 IVRSNIDGSSIKI

-290 TYSRNGKVD
+290 TYSRNGRVD
-299 GKLAALMQIIQ
+299 GNPAALMQIIQ
-310 IPGANAIEIVNAV
+310 IPGANSIEIVNEV
-323 EKKMAEISKTLPD
+323 KEKMAELEKTIPD
-336 GMELAMVHDDTQ
+336 GMKLSMVHDDTQ
-348 FIRESMSEVVKTI
+348 FIRESMKEVVKTI

-369 AIIFIFLGDPRA
+369 AIIFVFLGDPRA

-407 NLLTLFALVLA
+407 NLLTLFAMVLA

-433 KRHLEAGKSPVEA
+433 KRHLENGMTPVEA
-446 TQITMQEIG
+446 TQITMKEIG

-490 AVSIALSAV
+490 AISIALSAV

-509 SIILRHEDPNRK
+509 SIILRAEDPNRK
-521 PSNKASAVIKWLFT
+521 PSNKMSAAIKWIFM
-535 EFNVYFQKLTDIYI
+535 EFNVYFQKLTDLYI
-549 HYVEKFVHNQ
+549 HYVKKFVYNK
-559 KLTLIVFGGIIVLM
+559 KLTLITYIGIVVLM
-573 LTLFKII
+573 LVLFKMI

-594 AQISLPAGASIAR
+594 TQINLPAGASLAR
-607 TTEVTEMM
+607 TTDVTHEMEEK
-615 DDILKKTEGV
+615 LKKIEGIEGV
-625 EGRIIFVG
+625 IVFVG
-633 MGPSNEA
+633 MGPSNQA
-640 FLVIRLEEWSKREF
+640 FMVIRLDEWDKREF
-654 NFFQKI
+654 NIFQKAI
-660 VRKIQGK
+660 RFVQGK
-667 ETDLSANAI
+667 ETDLSLNAI
-676 LGRIRGEFSQIKEA
+676 LGRIRKEFSSIRTA

-696 PPAITG
+696 PPAISG
-702 MSMLGGFEFQMLSK
+702 MSMVGGFEFQMLSK
-716 AEYTPQEMQQYST
+716 GEYTPQEMEQWANK
-729 MLMLAA
+729 LLAA
-735 NQDKRL
+735 ANANKNL
-741 SNVYTQYQANMLQYI
+741 TNVYTQYQANMLQYI
-756 VDIDYHKAL
+756 VDIDYAKAM

-793 GRVFRVQLQAEQR
+793 GRVFRVQMQAEQKY
-806 FRRHADDLTGIY
+806 RRNANDLTGIY
-818 VKNSSGV
+818 VKNKSGK
-825 MVPITTVVSLR
+825 MVPVTTVVSLR

-850 RSVQFSG
+850 RNVQISG

-871 MEEVATET
+871 MQDVAINT

-898 GGQTTTIIALALTF
+898 GGQTTTIIALALIF

-930 LLICPLAAAGALLFQ
+930 LLICPLAAAGALIFQ

-971 ILIVEFAKVLHEEQG
+971 ILIVEFAKELHETDG
-986 MSIEDAAVEASR
+986 KPIEEAAVEASQ

-1010 FVIGMLPLILAHGA
+1010 FVVGMLPLILAHGA

-1035 VFGGMLAAG
+1035 VFGGMMAAG
-1044 TIGTVMTPAFY
+1044 TLGTIMTPAFY
-1055 VIIQHLVDKVLNK
+1055 VIIQHLVDIVMNK
-1068 KKSHN
+1068 KVDKK
-1073 LENGE
+1073 EE
-1078 NANNNID
+1078 

>member
-1 MSNKQNNNQD
+1 MSDNKEPQK
-11 IQNNKDLYFF
+11 NNKEELYFF
-21 IRKPRFAIVISIFL
+21 IRKPRFAIVISLFI
-35 TLVGFI
+35 TLVGII
-41 AMTGLKLEKYP
+41 AMMGLKLEKYP
-52 DITPPQITV
+52 NITPPQIQVT
-61 SASYPGASADVVE
+61 ASYPGASADVVE
-74 SSVASL
+74 SSVASI

-93 MISTSSDESYRLQI
+93 MVSTSSDESYQLQI

-127 QIEPKLPE
+127 QIQPKLPE
-135 DVRRLGVTAKQQVSG
+135 DVKRLGVTAKQQVSG

-160 TDGRYSQLDVTNYAS
+160 TDGRYSQLEVTNYAS
-175 IYIKDEIARLPGV
+175 IFIKDEIARLPGV

-214 VSVSEVQKAITTQ
+214 VSVSEVQQAINTQ

-236 GQEPGPDKQRFQIT
+236 GQEPGPDKQKFQIT
-250 LRTKGRLLEPS
+250 LRTKGRLLEPE
-261 EFEDI
+261 EFENI
-266 IVRSNIDGSSIRI
+266 IVRSNIDGSSIKI

-290 TYSRNGKVD
+290 TYSRNGRVD
-299 GKLAALMQIIQ
+299 GNPAALMQIIQ
-310 IPGANAIEIVNAV
+310 IPGANSIEIVNEV
-323 EKKMAEISKTLPD
+323 KEKMAELEKTIPD
-336 GMELAMVHDDTQ
+336 GMKLSMVHDDTQ
-348 FIRESMSEVVKTI
+348 FIRESMKEVVKTI

-369 AIIFIFLGDPRA
+369 AIIFVFLGDPRA

-407 NLLTLFALVLA
+407 NLLTLFAMVLA

-433 KRHLEAGKSPVEA
+433 KRHLENGMTPVDA
-446 TQITMQEIG
+446 TQITMKEIG

-490 AVSIALSAV
+490 AISIALSAV

-509 SIILRHEDPNRK
+509 SIILRAEDPNRK
-521 PSNKASAVIKWLFT
+521 PSNKMSAAIKWIFM
-535 EFNVYFQKLTDIYI
+535 EFNVYFQKLTDLYI
-549 HYVEKFVHNQ
+549 HCVKKFVYNK
-559 KLTLIVFGGIIVLM
+559 KLTLVTYVGIIVLM
-573 LTLFKII
+573 LVLFKMI

-594 AQISLPAGASIAR
+594 AQINLPAGASLAR
-607 TTEVTEMM
+607 TTDVTHEMEEK
-615 DDILKKTEGV
+615 LKKIEGIEGV
-625 EGRIIFVG
+625 IVFVG
-633 MGPSNEA
+633 MGPSNQA
-640 FLVIRLEEWSKREF
+640 FMVIRLDEWDKREF
-654 NFFQKI
+654 NIFQKAI
-660 VRKIQGK
+660 RFAQGK
-667 ETDLSANAI
+667 ETDLSLNAI
-676 LGRIRGEFSQIKEA
+676 LGRIRKEFSSIRTA

-696 PPAITG
+696 PPAISG
-702 MSMLGGFEFQMLSK
+702 MSMVGGFEFQMLSK
-716 AEYTPQEMQQYST
+716 GEYTPQEMEQWANK
-729 MLMLAA
+729 LLAA
-735 NQDKRL
+735 ANANKDL
-741 SNVYTQYQANMLQYI
+741 TNVYTQYQANMLQYI
-756 VDIDYHKAL
+756 VDIDYAKAM

-793 GRVFRVQLQAEQR
+793 GRVFRVQMQAEQKY
-806 FRRHADDLTGIY
+806 RRNANDLTGIY
-818 VKNSSGV
+818 VKNKSGK

-850 RSVQFSG
+850 RNVQISG
-857 QPASGRSSGEAMKA
+857 QPAAGRSSGEAMKA
-871 MEEVATET
+871 MQDVAIST

-898 GGQTTTIIALALTF
+898 GGQTTTIIALALIF

-930 LLICPLAAAGALLFQ
+930 LLICPLAAAGALIFQ

-971 ILIVEFAKVLHEEQG
+971 ILIVEFAKELHETDG
-986 MSIEDAAVEASR
+986 KPIEEAAVEASQ

-1010 FVIGMLPLILAHGA
+1010 FVVGMLPLILAHGA

-1035 VFGGMLAAG
+1035 VFGGMMAAG
-1044 TIGTVMTPAFY
+1044 TLGTIMTPAFY
-1055 VIIQHLVDKVLNK
+1055 VIIQHLVDIVMNK
-1068 KKSHN
+1068 KVDKK
-1073 LENGE
+1073 EE
-1078 NANNNID
+1078 

>member
-1 MSNKQNNNQD
+1 MSNNNEHKTTED
-11 IQNNKDLYFF
+11 KDLYFF
-21 IRKPRFAIVISIFL
+21 IRKPRFAMVISIFI
-35 TLVGFI
+35 TLVGII

-52 DITPPQITV
+52 NITPPQIMVT
-61 SASYPGASADVVE
+61 ASYPGASADVVE
-74 SSVASL
+74 SSVASV

-93 MISTSSDESYRLQI
+93 MISTSSDESYQLQI

-127 QIEPKLPE
+127 QIQPKLPE
-135 DVRRLGVTAKQQVSG
+135 DVKRLGVTAKQQVAG
-150 AGVAILNLAS
+150 AGAAILNLTS
-160 TDGRYSQLDVTNYAS
+160 TDGRYSQLEVTNYAS
-175 IYIKDEIARLPGV
+175 IFIKDEIARLPGV
-188 GEVGVYGAGNY
+188 GEVNVYGAGNY

-214 VSVSEVQKAITTQ
+214 VSVLEVQNAINTQ

-236 GQEPGPDKQRFQIT
+236 GQEPGDDKQRFQIT
-250 LRTKGRLLEPS
+250 LRTKGRLLQPE
-261 EFEDI
+261 EFENI
-266 IVRSNIDGSSIRI
+266 IVRSNMDGSNIKI

-290 TYSRNGKVD
+290 TYSRNGRVN
-299 GKLAALMQIIQ
+299 GQPAALIQIIQ

-323 EKKMAEISKTLPD
+323 EKKMAELSKTIPD
-336 GMELAMVHDDTQ
+336 GMKLAMEHDETL
-348 FIRESMSEVVKTI
+348 FIRESMKEVVKTI

-369 AIIFIFLGDPRA
+369 AIIFVFLGDPRA

-393 IGTFAALPVFDMSI
+393 VGTFAALPIFDMSI
-407 NLLTLFALVLA
+407 NLLTLFAMVLA

-433 KRHLEAGKSPVEA
+433 KRHLEDGKSPIEA
-446 TQITMQEIG
+446 TQITMKEIG

-509 SIILRHEDPNRK
+509 SIILRHEDPDRK
-521 PSNKASAVIKWLFT
+521 PSNKISAAIKWIFT
-535 EFNVYFQKLTDIYI
+535 EFNVYFQKLTDVYL
-549 HYVEKFVHNQ
+549 HYVKLLVYNK
-559 KLTLIVFGGIIVLM
+559 KLTLVIYGGIIVLM
-573 LTLFKII
+573 LILFKII

-594 AQISLPAGASIAR
+594 SQVTLPAGASIAR
-607 TTEVTEMM
+607 TTDVTTRM
-615 DDILKKTEGV
+615 DNILKDMDGV
-625 EGRIIFVG
+625 RSRIVFVG
-633 MGPSNEA
+633 MGPSNQA
-640 FLVIRLEEWSKREF
+640 FVVIALKEWSEREF
-654 NFFQKI
+654 NIFQKAI
-660 VRKIQGK
+660 RKIQGK
-667 ETDLSANAI
+667 ETDLSSNAI
-676 LGRIRGEFSQIKEA
+676 LKRVRKEFSAIKEA
-690 QIGVFS
+690 NIAVFS
-696 PPAITG
+696 PPAISG

-716 AEYTPQEMQQYST
+716 GEYSPQEMEQFAT
-729 MLMLAA
+729 KLIMAA
-735 NQDKRL
+735 NQNKDL

-756 VDIDYHKAL
+756 VNVDYAQAM
-765 AQGIDLQELYSTL
+765 AQGVDLQELYSTL

-793 GRVFRVQLQAEQR
+793 GRVFRVQLQAEQK
-806 FRRHADDLTGIY
+806 FRRNANDLKGIY
-818 VKNSSGV
+818 VKNNAGK
-825 MVPITTVVSLR
+825 MVPITTIVSLE

-850 RSVQFSG
+850 RNVQFSG
-857 QPASGRSSGEAMKA
+857 NPAQGRSSGEAMKA
-871 MEEVATET
+871 MEQVAKAE
-879 LPKDMGYEWSGTS
+879 LPNDMGFEWSGTS

-898 GGQTTTIIALALTF
+898 GGQTTTIIALALLF

-930 LLICPLAAAGALLFQ
+930 LLICPLAAAGALIFQ
-945 LIMGQAFDLY
+945 LVMGQAFDLY

-971 ILIVEFAKVLHEEQG
+971 ILIVEFAKVLHEENG
-986 MSIEDAAVEASR
+986 MTIEEAAVEASK

-1010 FVIGMLPLILAHGA
+1010 FVVGMLPLILAHGA

-1055 VIIQHLVDKVLNK
+1055 VIIQHFVDLVMNK
-1068 KKSHN
+1068 KV
-1073 LENGE
+1073 ENKE
-1078 NANNNID
+1078 K

>member
-1 MSNKQNNNQD
+1 MNEKDNKQD
-11 IQNNKDLYFF
+11 KNKGLYFF
-21 IRKPRFAIVISIFL
+21 IAKPRFAIVISIFITIL
-35 TLVGFI
+35 GI
-41 AMTGLKLEKYP
+41 ISITGLKLEKYP
-52 DITPPQITV
+52 NITPPQIMV

-74 SSVASL
+74 SSVASV
-80 LESQIN
+80 LESQVN

-93 MISTSSDESYRLQI
+93 MISTSSDESYQLQI

-127 QIEPKLPE
+127 QIQPKLPE
-135 DVRRLGVTAKQQVSG
+135 DVKRLGVTAKQQVSG

-175 IYIKDEIARLPGV
+175 IFVKDEIARLPGV
-188 GEVGVYGAGNY
+188 GEVNVYGAGNY

-214 VSVSEVQKAITTQ
+214 VSVLEVQNAINTQ

-261 EFEDI
+261 EFENI
-266 IVRSNIDGSSIRI
+266 IVRSNQDGSNIKI
-279 KDIARVELGSE
+279 KDVARVELGSE
-290 TYSRNGKVD
+290 TYSRNGRVD
-299 GKLAALMQIIQ
+299 GNPAALIQIIQ
-310 IPGANAIEIVNAV
+310 IPGANAIEIVNEV
-323 EKKMAEISKTLPD
+323 EQKMAEISKTIPD
-336 GMELAMVHDDTQ
+336 GMKLAMVHDDTL
-348 FIRESMSEVVKTI
+348 FIRESMKEVVKTI

-381 TLVPLIAIPVSL
+381 TLIPLLAIPVSL
-393 IGTFAALPVFDMSI
+393 IGTFAALPIFDMSI
-407 NLLTLFALVLA
+407 NLLTLFAMVLA

-433 KRHLEAGKSPVEA
+433 KRHLEDGKSPLEA
-446 TQITMQEIG
+446 TQLTMEEVG
-455 GALVS
+455 GALVA

-470 PVSFMP
+470 PVCFMP

-481 MYKQFAVCI
+481 MYQQFAVCI

-509 SIILRHEDPNRK
+509 SIILRPEDPDRK
-521 PSNKASAVIKWLFT
+521 PSNKVSAAIKWVFM
-535 EFNVYFQKLTDIYI
+535 EFNIYFQKLTEMYL
-549 HYVEKFVHNQ
+549 HYVKKLVYDK
-559 KLTLIVFGGIIVLM
+559 KLTLVIYGAIIVLM
-573 LTLFKII
+573 LVLFKVI

-594 AQISLPAGASIAR
+594 AQINLPAGASIAR
-607 TTEVTEMM
+607 TTDVTMRMEEM
-615 DDILKKTEGV
+615 LKKIDGI
-625 EGRIIFVG
+625 EGRIVFVG
-633 MGPSNEA
+633 MGPSNQA
-640 FLVIRLEEWSKREF
+640 FMVIRLDEWSKREF
-654 NFFQKI
+654 NIFQKAI
-660 VRKIQGK
+660 RLVQGK
-667 ETDLSANAI
+667 ETDLSLNAI
-676 LGRIRGEFSQIKEA
+676 LGRIRKDFSQIKDA

-696 PPAITG
+696 PPAISG

-716 AEYTPQEMQQYST
+716 GEYTPQDLEKFANK
-729 MLMLAA
+729 LILAA
-735 NQDKRL
+735 NQNKDL

-756 VDIDYHKAL
+756 VDIDYAQAM
-765 AQGIDLQELYSTL
+765 AQGVDLTELYSTL

-806 FRRHADDLTGIY
+806 FRRSANDLSGIY
-818 VKNSSGV
+818 VKNKAGK
-825 MVPITTVVSLR
+825 MVPITTIVSLH

-850 RSVQFSG
+850 RNVQFSG
-857 QPASGRSSGEAMKA
+857 QPAQGRSSGEAMKA
-871 MEEVATET
+871 MEEVAKAE
-879 LPKDMGYEWSGTS
+879 LPNDMGFEWSGTS

-898 GGQTTTIIALALTF
+898 GGQTTSIIALALLF

-923 WSIPFAV
+923 WSIPLAV
-930 LLICPLAAAGALLFQ
+930 LLICPLAAAGALIFQ
-945 LIMGQAFDLY
+945 LMMGQAFDLY

-971 ILIVEFAKVLHEEQG
+971 ILIVEFAKVLHEENG
-986 MSIEDAAVEASR
+986 LSIEEAAVEASR

-1010 FVIGMLPLILAHGA
+1010 FVVGMLPLILAHGA

-1044 TIGTVMTPAFY
+1044 TIGTIMTPAFY
-1055 VIIQHLVDKVLNK
+1055 VIIQHLVDRVMNK
-1068 KKSHN
+1068 SQTEKIENDKK
-1073 LENGE
+1073 
-1078 NANNNID
+1078 